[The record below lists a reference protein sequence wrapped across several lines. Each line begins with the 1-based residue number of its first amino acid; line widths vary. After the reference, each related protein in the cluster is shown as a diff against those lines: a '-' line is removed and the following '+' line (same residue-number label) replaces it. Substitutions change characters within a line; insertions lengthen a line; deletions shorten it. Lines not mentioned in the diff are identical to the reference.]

1 MRPKNLRIFFSMALA
16 LGLSAQSYG
25 SETVSEAGAGQYL
38 LYNVGAQ
45 KYLCP
50 GNAWGTHASLGKVGM
65 MVELM
70 PQGDG
75 TYHVSTK
82 PYYNEDK
89 FLSDA
94 AWTDNNAAPYSFE
107 KVEGAEE
114 PTYKLVCKSNTL
126 YWSGKGTDLSF
137 DANGPA
143 AGSEVNGQW
152 RLIKIGTEDATEEKP
167 QDVSYLI
174 TNPDFDIR
182 GNQNGLGALKGWVG
196 EPAPNNSCAERFDM
210 NFDVYQV
217 KTGLPNGKYRVSCQ
231 GFYRAGGHDSGNET
245 QNAFLYANDNETPLL
260 NILAEKDNFST
271 EYVGEKNKS
280 GEPNTMEEAQNY
292 FSAGFYKNN
301 SVEVT
306 VVDGTLRFGIKKSK
320 QIAAD
325 WTIFDTFRLEYLG
338 KVDLNAAA
346 VAEFKVLQNEGNALL
361 QDEAYAIVKDTKE
374 YVALQ
379 SVIAKTATAENLAE
393 LKAEYN
399 SAKNAFVDLK
409 VSYEAWDAAYDAE
422 KKVLGGLGIAEQ
434 FANRPN
440 TAAEAAKGAQTMNV
454 AEYEAVVKDYTTDI
468 KLGDWITSGAAN
480 FNNEHWSGKVVN
492 YLNQD
497 DSNGKGWNANSWSM
511 SASQKITLP
520 AGDYVFKAAGRKSA
534 DATMTLSVKNGETSL
549 GEVVNFPS
557 GNRGRG
563 IATDGTASFEGA
575 SYACKNEGYGW
586 QWRFVPF
593 TLTEKTTI
601 TISIEAGANLIHN
614 WASFGD
620 YSVMAKPNTA
630 ASEVAYNQAIEAA
643 NAALANEANQVVTG
657 EEKTKLE
664 DAIGADKGTTVE
676 SIDAATAALK
686 AATETYVAAVASYQ
700 ALADAK
706 AMKLDFAY
714 ASAEKKTAFAK
725 ALQVEAATSAKDATD
740 KTNAIYTAARAYAE
754 SNGKAEGVEGA
765 EDCTASVVNAN
776 FADKLNGWSSSQ
788 NDGGNLQT
796 LNTESWTTSEG
807 VTGTPY
813 YDYWNGSANNQ
824 HAYQN
829 VSGLKAGKYIVTIK
843 ARALAGFNL
852 YMLIN
857 DEKKVDINEIG
868 NTGGLFGRGWNDYT
882 AEFEVGNDGMVKLE
896 VANMPAQNQAGWFG
910 FGDVRLFKVAD
921 LDAITL
927 NENETCTPEA
937 KVADVTLNRTLTT
950 HWNSIVL
957 PFAVSKKQIAAQFG
971 EGTVVAAYKDATVG
985 ETSTTLNFEV
995 VEEMQANVPYL
1006 IKPAQAGNT
1015 YTFQGVA
1022 IKAADNLEVGEGE
1035 IKFVGNYENGK
1046 QLAEGD
1052 YFIDANRN
1060 LFYSAN
1066 GTETMKA
1073 FRAIFVSTAAAPAK
1087 AMFFSIR
1094 GNSGETTGIE
1104 DVKTLAGKT
1113 FDVYSIDGMLVR
1125 KNATN
1130 LNGLAKGVYV
1140 VNGKKYIAK

>member
-1 MRPKNLRIFFSMALA
+1 MKPKKLRILFSMALA

-50 GNAWGTHASLGKVGM
+50 GNAWGTHASLGEVGM
-65 MVELM
+65 MVELL
-70 PQGDG
+70 PQDDG
-75 TYHVSTK
+75 TYRVSTE
-82 PYYNEDK
+82 PYYKVSNNW
-89 FLSDA
+89 LG
-94 AWTDNNAAPYSFE
+94 DNGYVDNHGNGTYSFQKIE
-107 KVEGAEE
+107 GVEV
-114 PTYKLVCKSNTL
+114 PTYKLVCGSNTL
-126 YWSGKGTDLSF
+126 YWSGTGTDLTL
-137 DANGPA
+137 DANAPA
-143 AGSEVNGQW
+143 EGSEANAQW
-152 RLIKIGTEDATEEKP
+152 RLVKIGTEDASEEKP

-174 TNPDFDIR
+174 TNPDFDITR
-182 GNQNGLGALKGWVG
+182 DGYTGWVNKPG
-196 EPAPNNSCAERFDM
+196 YNNSCAEKYNT
-210 NFDVYQV
+210 NFEVYQE
-217 KTGLPNGKYRVSCQ
+217 KTGLPNGRYRVSCQ

-338 KVDLNAAA
+338 EVDLNAAA
-346 VAEFKVLQNEGNALL
+346 VAEFKVLQDEGNALL
-361 QDEAYAIVKDTKE
+361 QDEAYAIVKGTDE

-379 SVIAKTATAENLAE
+379 NVIAKKATAENLAD
-393 LKAEYN
+393 LKAEYY

-409 VSYEAWDAAYDAE
+409 VSYEAWDAAYAAE
-422 KKVLGGLGIAEQ
+422 KTVLEGLGIADQ
-434 FANRPN
+434 FATRPN

-511 SASQKITLP
+511 SASQEITLP

-534 DATMTLSVKNGETSL
+534 DATMTLSVKNGEVSL

-557 GNRGRG
+557 GNTGSG
-563 IATDGTASFEGA
+563 IATDGTASFEGGN
-575 SYACKNEGYGW
+575 YANSNKGYGW

-593 TLTEKTTI
+593 TLTEETTI

-630 ASEVAYNQAIEAA
+630 ASEVAYNQAVDAA
-643 NAALANEANQVVTG
+643 NAALNNEANQVVTG
-657 EEKTKLE
+657 EEKANLNA
-664 DAIGADKGTTVE
+664 AIAADKGTTVG
-676 SIDAATAALK
+676 SIDAATAAVK
-686 AATETYVAAVASYQ
+686 AATEIYVAAVPSYQ

-706 AMKLDFAY
+706 TMELNFAY
-714 ASAEKKTAFAK
+714 ASAEKKAAFAK

-740 KTNAIYTAARAYAE
+740 KTNVIYTAARAYAE
-754 SNGKAEGVEGA
+754 SNGMAEGVEGA
-765 EDCTASVVNAN
+765 VDCTASVVNAN

-788 NDGGNLQT
+788 NGGNLQT
-796 LNTESWTTSEG
+796 LSGESWTTSEG
-807 VTGTPY
+807 VTETPY

-829 VSGLKAGKYIVTIK
+829 VSGLQAGKYIVTIK

-910 FGDVRLFKVAD
+910 FGDVRLFKVAG
-921 LDAITL
+921 LDAVTL

-985 ETSTTLNFEV
+985 ERSTTLNFEV

-1022 IKAADNLEVGEGE
+1022 IKPADNLEAGEGE
-1035 IKFVGNYENGK
+1035 IMFVGNYENGK
-1046 QLAEGD
+1046 QLTEGN

-1073 FRAIFVSTAAAPAK
+1073 FRAIFVSTAAAAAK
-1087 AMFFSIR
+1087 TMFFSIR

-1125 KNATN
+1125 KNATS
-1130 LNGLAKGVYV
+1130 LSGLAKGVYV

>member
-1 MRPKNLRIFFSMALA
+1 MKPKNLRILFSMALA

-25 SETVSEAGAGQYL
+25 SETVSEAGAGQFL
-38 LYNVGAQ
+38 LYNVGAKQ
-45 KYLCP
+45 YLCP
-50 GNAWGTHASLGKVGM
+50 GNAWGTHASVGNVGM
-65 MVELM
+65 MVELV
-70 PQGDG
+70 PQNDG
-75 TYHVSTK
+75 TYRVSTK
-82 PYYNEDK
+82 PYYN
-89 FLSDA
+89 SDLCLG
-94 AWTDNNAAPYSFE
+94 DNAYVDNKGKGTYSFE
-107 KVEGAEE
+107 KVEGVEE

-143 AGSEVNGQW
+143 AGSEANGQW

-174 TNPDFDIR
+174 TNPDFDIIRDENGNKRHLR
-182 GNQNGLGALKGWVG
+182 GWEG
-196 EPAPNNSCAERFDM
+196 EPTANNSCAERYNM

-217 KTGLPNGKYRVSCQ
+217 KTALPNGKYRVSCQ
-231 GFYRAGGHDSGNET
+231 GFYRAGGGDSKDKDT
-245 QNAFLYANDNETPLL
+245 KNAILYANAEETPLM
-260 NILAEKDNFST
+260 NILEEEGNYSVK
-271 EYVGEKNKS
+271 
-280 GEPNTMEEAQNY
+280 PNNMAQAQES
-292 FSAGFYKNN
+292 FSAGLYKNN

-320 QIAAD
+320 QITAD

-338 KVDLNAAA
+338 EVDLNAAA
-346 VAEFKVLQNEGNALL
+346 VAEFKVLQDEGNALL
-361 QDEAYAIVKDTKE
+361 QDEAYAIVKGTE
-374 YVALQ
+374 VYVALQ
-379 SVIAKTATAENLAE
+379 NVIAKEATAENLAE
-393 LKAEYN
+393 LKAEYY

-409 VSYEAWDAAYDAE
+409 VSYEAWDAAYAAE
-422 KKVLGGLGIAEQ
+422 KTVLEGLGIADQ
-434 FANRPN
+434 FTTRPT

-454 AEYEAVVKDYTTDI
+454 AEYDAVVKDYTTAI

-511 SASQKITLP
+511 SASQEITLP
-520 AGDYVFKAAGRKSA
+520 AGEYVFKAAGRKSA

-549 GEVVNFPS
+549 GKVVNFPS

-593 TLTEKTTI
+593 TLTEETTI

-676 SIDAATAALK
+676 SIDAATAAVK

-706 AMKLDFAY
+706 ALKLDFAY
-714 ASAEKKTAFAK
+714 ASAEKKTAFAE

-765 EDCTASVVNAN
+765 VDCTASVVNAN

-788 NDGGNLQT
+788 NGGNLQT
-796 LNTESWTTSEG
+796 LSGESWTTSEG
-807 VTGTPY
+807 VNNTPY
-813 YDYWNGSANNQ
+813 YDYYNGEANNQ

-829 VSGLKAGKYIVTIK
+829 VSGLQAGKYIVTIK

-852 YMLIN
+852 YMLVN
-857 DEKKVDINEIG
+857 GEKKVDINEIG

-927 NENETCTPEA
+927 NEDETCTPEA

-957 PFAVSKKQIAAQFG
+957 PFAVSKEQIAAQFG
-971 EGTVVAAYKDATVG
+971 EETVVAAYKDATVG

-1006 IKPAQAGNT
+1006 IKPAQAGTT

-1046 QLAEGD
+1046 QLTEGD

>member
-1 MRPKNLRIFFSMALA
+1 MKPKNLRILFSMALA

-25 SETVSEAGAGQYL
+25 SETVSEAGAGQFL
-38 LYNVGAQ
+38 LYNVGAKQ
-45 KYLCP
+45 YLCP
-50 GNAWGTHASLGKVGM
+50 GNAWGTHASVGNVGM
-65 MVELM
+65 MVELV
-70 PQGDG
+70 PQNDG
-75 TYHVSTK
+75 TYRVSTK
-82 PYYNEDK
+82 PYYN
-89 FLSDA
+89 SDLCLGDNA
-94 AWTDNNAAPYSFE
+94 YVDNNGKGTYSFE
-107 KVEGAEE
+107 KVEGVEE

-143 AGSEVNGQW
+143 AGSEANGQW

-174 TNPDFDIR
+174 TNPDFDIIRNENGNKRHLR
-182 GNQNGLGALKGWVG
+182 GWEG
-196 EPAPNNSCAERFDM
+196 EPTANNSCAERYNM

-217 KTGLPNGKYRVSCQ
+217 KTALPNGKYRVSCQ
-231 GFYRAGGHDSGNET
+231 GFYRAGGGDSKDKDT
-245 QNAFLYANDNETPLL
+245 KNAILYANAEETPLM
-260 NILAEKDNFST
+260 NILEEEGNYSVK
-271 EYVGEKNKS
+271 
-280 GEPNTMEEAQNY
+280 PNNMAQAQES
-292 FSAGFYKNN
+292 FSAGLYKNN

-338 KVDLNAAA
+338 EVDLNAAA
-346 VAEFKVLQNEGNALL
+346 VAEFKVLQDEGDALL
-361 QDEAYAIVKDTKE
+361 QENSDMAETEE
-374 YVALQ
+374 YKVLQ
-379 SVIAKTATAENLAE
+379 NVIAKTATAENLAE
-393 LKAEYN
+393 LKAEYY

-409 VSYEAWDAAYDAE
+409 VSYEAWDAAYAAE
-422 KKVLGGLGIAEQ
+422 KTVLEGLGISEQ

-497 DSNGKGWNANSWSM
+497 DSDGKGWNANSWSM
-511 SASQKITLP
+511 SASQEITLP
-520 AGDYVFKAAGRKSA
+520 AGEYVFKAAGRKSA
-534 DATMTLSVKNGETSL
+534 DATMTLSVKNGEVSL

-557 GNRGRG
+557 GNTGSG
-563 IATDGTASFEGA
+563 IATDGTASFEGGN
-575 SYACKNEGYGW
+575 YANSNKGYGW

-593 TLTEKTTI
+593 TLTEETTI

-630 ASEVAYNQAIEAA
+630 ASEVAYNQAVDAA
-643 NAALANEANQVVTG
+643 NAALNNEANQVVTG
-657 EEKTKLE
+657 EEKANLKA
-664 DAIGADKGTTVE
+664 AIAADKGTTVE

-706 AMKLDFAY
+706 TMELDFAY
-714 ASAEKKTAFAK
+714 ASAEKKTAFAE

-754 SNGKAEGVEGA
+754 SNGKAEGVKGA
-765 EDCTASVVNAN
+765 VDCTASVVNAN

-788 NDGGNLQT
+788 NGGNLQT
-796 LNTESWTTSEG
+796 LSGESWTTSEG
-807 VTGTPY
+807 VNNTPY

-927 NENETCTPEA
+927 NENETCNPEA

-957 PFAVSKKQIAAQFG
+957 PFAVSKEQIAAQFG
-971 EGTVVAAYKDATVG
+971 EGTVVAAYKDATID

-1022 IKAADNLEVGEGE
+1022 IKAADNLEAGEGE

-1046 QLAEGD
+1046 QLTEGN
-1052 YFIDANRN
+1052 YFIDANHN

-1125 KNATN
+1125 KNATS

>member
-1 MRPKNLRIFFSMALA
+1 MKPKNLRILFSMALA

-25 SETVSEAGAGQYL
+25 SETVSEAGAGQFL
-38 LYNVGAQ
+38 LYNVGAKQ
-45 KYLCP
+45 YLCP
-50 GNAWGTHASLGKVGM
+50 GNAWGTHASVGNVGM
-65 MVELM
+65 MVELV
-70 PQGDG
+70 PQNDG
-75 TYHVSTK
+75 TYRVSTK
-82 PYYNEDK
+82 PYYN
-89 FLSDA
+89 SDLCLG
-94 AWTDNNAAPYSFE
+94 DNAYVDNTGKGTYSFE
-107 KVEGAEE
+107 KVEGVEE

-143 AGSEVNGQW
+143 AGSEANGQW

-174 TNPDFDIR
+174 TNPDFDIIRDENGNKRHLR
-182 GNQNGLGALKGWVG
+182 GWEG
-196 EPAPNNSCAERFDM
+196 EPTANNSCAEKY
-210 NFDVYQV
+210 NTTFDVYQE

-231 GFYRAGGHDSGNET
+231 GFYRAGGGNSKDKDT
-245 QNAFLYANDNETPLL
+245 KNAVLYANDNQTPLM
-260 NILAEKDNFST
+260 NILEEEGNYSVK
-271 EYVGEKNKS
+271 
-280 GEPNTMEEAQNY
+280 PNNMAQAQES
-292 FSAGFYKNN
+292 FSAGLYKNN

-338 KVDLNAAA
+338 EVDLNAAA
-346 VAEFKVLQNEGNALL
+346 VAEFKVLQEEGTALL
-361 QDEAYAIVKDTKE
+361 QDEAYAIVKGTDE
-374 YVALQ
+374 YVVLQ
-379 SVIAKTATAENLAE
+379 NVIAKEATAENLAE
-393 LKAEYN
+393 LKAEYY

-409 VSYEAWDAAYDAE
+409 VSYEAWDAAYAAE
-422 KKVLGGLGIAEQ
+422 KKVLEGLGIAEQ

-511 SASQKITLP
+511 SASQEITLP

-534 DATMTLSVKNGETSL
+534 DATMTLSVKNGEVSL

-575 SYACKNEGYGW
+575 SYACKDEGYGW

-593 TLTEKTTI
+593 TLTEETTI
-601 TISIEAGANLIHN
+601 TISIEAGANLKHN

-676 SIDAATAALK
+676 SIDAATAAVK

-706 AMKLDFAY
+706 TMELDFTY
-714 ASAEKKTAFAK
+714 ASAEKKAAFAK

-740 KTNAIYTAARAYAE
+740 KTNVIYTAARAYAE

-765 EDCTASVVNAN
+765 VDCTASVVNAN

-788 NDGGNLQT
+788 NGGNLQT
-796 LNTESWTTSEG
+796 LSGESWTTSEG
-807 VTGTPY
+807 VTETPY
-813 YDYWNGSANNQ
+813 YDYYNGSANNQ

-829 VSGLKAGKYIVTIK
+829 VSGLEAGKYIVTIK

-910 FGDVRLFKVAD
+910 FGDVRLFKVAG
-921 LDAITL
+921 LDAVTL

-950 HWNSIVL
+950 YWNSIVL
-957 PFAVSKKQIAAQFG
+957 PFAVNKEQIAAQFG

-1006 IKPAQAGNT
+1006 IKPTQAGNT
-1015 YTFQGVA
+1015 YTFEGVA
-1022 IKAADNLEVGEGE
+1022 IKAADNLEAGEGE

-1046 QLAEGD
+1046 QLTAGN

-1073 FRAIFVSTAAAPAK
+1073 FRAIFVSTAAAAAK
-1087 AMFFSIR
+1087 TMFFSIR

>member
-1 MRPKNLRIFFSMALA
+1 MKPKNLRILFSMALA

-25 SETVSEAGAGQYL
+25 SETVSEAGAGQFL
-38 LYNVGAQ
+38 LYNVGAKQ
-45 KYLCP
+45 YLCP
-50 GNAWGTHASLGKVGM
+50 GNAWGTHASVGNVGM
-65 MVELM
+65 MVELV
-70 PQGDG
+70 PQNDG
-75 TYHVSTK
+75 TYRVSTK
-82 PYYNEDK
+82 PYYN
-89 FLSDA
+89 SDLCLGDNA
-94 AWTDNNAAPYSFE
+94 YVDNNGKGTYSFE
-107 KVEGAEE
+107 KVEGVEE

-143 AGSEVNGQW
+143 AGSEANGQW

-174 TNPDFDIR
+174 TNPDFDIIRDENGNKRHLR
-182 GNQNGLGALKGWVG
+182 GWEG
-196 EPAPNNSCAERFDM
+196 EPTANNSCAEKY
-210 NFDVYQV
+210 NTTFDVYQE

-231 GFYRAGGHDSGNET
+231 GFYRAGGGNSKDKDT
-245 QNAFLYANDNETPLL
+245 KNAVLYANDNQTPLM
-260 NILAEKDNFST
+260 NILEEEGKYS
-271 EYVGEKNKS
+271 VK
-280 GEPNTMEEAQNY
+280 PNNMAQAQES
-292 FSAGFYKNN
+292 FSAGLYKNN

-320 QIAAD
+320 QIADD

-338 KVDLNAAA
+338 EVDLNAAA
-346 VAEFKVLQNEGNALL
+346 VAEFKVLQNEGTALL
-361 QDEAYAIVKDTKE
+361 QDEAYAIVQGTEE
-374 YVALQ
+374 YLALQ
-379 SVIAKTATAENLAE
+379 NVIAKTATAENLTE

-409 VSYEAWDAAYDAE
+409 VSYEAWDAAYAAE
-422 KKVLGGLGIAEQ
+422 KTVLKGLGIADQ
-434 FANRPN
+434 FATRPK

-480 FNNEHWSGKVVN
+480 FNNEHWSGNKVN

-497 DSNGKGWNANSWSM
+497 DSDGKGWNADNWSM
-511 SASQKITLP
+511 SASQEITLP
-520 AGDYVFKAAGRKSA
+520 AGEYVFKAAGRKSA

-593 TLTEKTTI
+593 TLTEETTI

-643 NAALANEANQVVTG
+643 YAALANEANQVVTG
-657 EEKTKLE
+657 KEKTKLVG
-664 DAIGADKGTTVE
+664 AIGTDKGTTVE
-676 SIDAATAALK
+676 SIDAATAAVK
-686 AATETYVAAVASYQ
+686 AATETYVAAVPSYQ

-706 AMKLDFAY
+706 TMELNFVY
-714 ASAEKKTAFAK
+714 ASAEKKDAFDK

-740 KTNAIYTAARAYAE
+740 KTNVIYTAARAYAE

-765 EDCTASVVNAN
+765 VDCTASVVNAN

-788 NDGGNLQT
+788 NGGKLQP
-796 LNTESWTTSEG
+796 LSGESWTTSEG

-829 VSGLKAGKYIVTIK
+829 VSGLQAGKYIVTIK

-910 FGDVRLFKVAD
+910 FGDVRLFKVD
-921 LDAITL
+921 NLDAITL
-927 NENETCTPEA
+927 NENESCNPKA

-957 PFAVSKKQIAAQFG
+957 PFAVSKEQIAAQFG
-971 EGTVVAAYKDATVG
+971 EGTVVAAYKDATID

-1015 YTFQGVA
+1015 YIFQGVA
-1022 IKAADNLEVGEGE
+1022 IKAADNLEAGEGE

-1046 QLAEGD
+1046 QLAEGN

>member
-1 MRPKNLRIFFSMALA
+1 MKPKNLRILFSMALA

-25 SETVSEAGAGQYL
+25 SETVSEAGAGQFL

-50 GNAWGTHASLGKVGM
+50 ANAWGTHASLGEVGM
-65 MVELM
+65 MVELL
-70 PQGDG
+70 PQDDG
-75 TYHVSTK
+75 TYRVSTE
-82 PYYNEDK
+82 PYYKVSNNW
-89 FLSDA
+89 LG
-94 AWTDNNAAPYSFE
+94 DNGYVDNHGNGTYSFQ
-107 KVEGAEE
+107 KVEGAEV
-114 PTYKLVCKSNTL
+114 PTYKLVCGSNTL
-126 YWSGKGTDLSF
+126 YWSGTGTDLTL
-137 DANGPA
+137 DANAPA
-143 AGSEVNGQW
+143 EGSDANAQW
-152 RLIKIGTEDATEEKP
+152 RLVKIGTEDASENNP
-167 QDVSYLI
+167 LDMSYLI
-174 TNPDFDIR
+174 TNPDFDAR
-182 GNQNGLGALKGWVG
+182 GNQNGLGAVKGWNGSPGADSRNYV
-196 EPAPNNSCAERFDM
+196 SCAEKYNTD
-210 NFDVYQV
+210 FDVYQE
-217 KTGLPNGKYRVSCQ
+217 KTGLPNGRYRLSCQ
-231 GFYRAGGHDSGNET
+231 GFYRGNNNPADK
-245 QNAFLYANDNETPLL
+245 NAILYANSEETPLM
-260 NILAEKDNFST
+260 NILEEEGNYAVK
-271 EYVGEKNKS
+271 
-280 GEPNTMEEAQNY
+280 PNSMSQAQDC
-292 FSAGFYKNN
+292 FSAGLYKDN
-301 SVEVT
+301 SLIVT
-306 VVDGTLRFGIKKSK
+306 VVDGTLRFGVKKTAK
-320 QIAAD
+320 VAGD
-325 WTIFDTFRLEYLG
+325 WAIFDTFRLEYLG
-338 KVDLNAAA
+338 EVDLNAAA
-346 VAEFKVLQNEGNALL
+346 VAEFQKMKEEGEALL
-361 QDEAYAIVKDTKE
+361 QENSDMAETEE
-374 YVALQ
+374 YKALQ
-379 SVIAKTATAENLAE
+379 IVIAKDATAENLAE
-393 LKAEYN
+393 LKAEYY

-409 VSYEAWDAAYDAE
+409 VSYEAWDAAYAAE
-422 KKVLGGLGIAEQ
+422 KTVLEGLGIADQ
-434 FANRPN
+434 FATRPN
-440 TAAEAAKGAQTMNV
+440 TAAEAAKGAQAMNV
-454 AEYEAVVKDYTTDI
+454 AEYDAVVKDYTTAI
-468 KLGDWITSGAAN
+468 KLGNWTTSGAAN

-497 DSNGKGWNANSWSM
+497 DSDGKGWNANSWSM
-511 SASQKITLP
+511 SASQEITLP

-534 DATMTLSVKNGETSL
+534 DATMTLSVKNGDTSL

-593 TLTEKTTI
+593 TLTEETTI

-676 SIDAATAALK
+676 SIDAATAAVK
-686 AATETYVAAVASYQ
+686 AATETYVAAVPTYQ

-706 AMKLDFAY
+706 TMKLDFTY
-714 ASAEKKTAFAK
+714 ASAEKKDAFAK
-725 ALQVEAATSAKDATD
+725 ALQVEAATSAKDAID

-765 EDCTASVVNAN
+765 VDCTASVVNAN

-788 NDGGNLQT
+788 NGGNLQT
-796 LNTESWTTSEG
+796 LSGESWTTSEG
-807 VTGTPY
+807 VTETPY

-829 VSGLKAGKYIVTIK
+829 VSGLEAGKYIVTIK

-927 NENETCTPEA
+927 SENENCTPEA
-937 KVADVTLNRTLTT
+937 KVADVTLNRTLTKN
-950 HWNSIVL
+950 WNSIVL
-957 PFAVSKKQIAAQFG
+957 PFAVNKKQIAAQFG
-971 EGTVVAAYKDATVG
+971 EGTVVAAYKDATID

-1006 IKPAQAGNT
+1006 IKPTQAGST
-1015 YTFQGVA
+1015 YTFEGVA
-1022 IKAADNLEVGEGE
+1022 IKPADNLEAGEGE

-1073 FRAIFVSTAAAPAK
+1073 FRAIFVSTAVAPAK

-1094 GNSGETTGIE
+1094 GNGGETTGIE

-1125 KNATN
+1125 KNATS
-1130 LNGLAKGVYV
+1130 LSGLAKGVYV
-1140 VNGKKYIAK
+1140 VNGKK

>member
-1 MRPKNLRIFFSMALA
+1 MKPKNLRILFSMALA

-25 SETVSEAGAGQYL
+25 SETVSEAGAGQFL
-38 LYNVGAQ
+38 LYNVGAKQ
-45 KYLCP
+45 YLCP
-50 GNAWGTHASLGKVGM
+50 GNAWGTHASVGNVGM
-65 MVELM
+65 MVELV
-70 PQGDG
+70 PQNDG
-75 TYHVSTK
+75 TYRVSTK
-82 PYYNEDK
+82 PYYN
-89 FLSDA
+89 SDLCLGDNA
-94 AWTDNNAAPYSFE
+94 YVDNNGKGTYSFE
-107 KVEGAEE
+107 KVEGVEE

-143 AGSEVNGQW
+143 AGSEANGQW

-174 TNPDFDIR
+174 TNPDFDIIRNENGNKRHLR
-182 GNQNGLGALKGWVG
+182 GWEG
-196 EPAPNNSCAERFDM
+196 EPTANNSCAERYNM

-217 KTGLPNGKYRVSCQ
+217 KTALPNGKYRVSCQ
-231 GFYRAGGHDSGNET
+231 GFYRAGGGDSKDKDT
-245 QNAFLYANDNETPLL
+245 KNAVLYANDNETPLM
-260 NILAEKDNFST
+260 NILEEEGNYSVK
-271 EYVGEKNKS
+271 
-280 GEPNTMEEAQNY
+280 PNNMAQAQES
-292 FSAGFYKNN
+292 FSAGLYKNN

-306 VVDGTLRFGIKKSK
+306 VVNGTLRFGIKKSK

-338 KVDLNAAA
+338 EVDLNAAA
-346 VAEFKVLQNEGNALL
+346 VAEFKVLQDEGDALL
-361 QDEAYAIVKDTKE
+361 QENSDMAETEE
-374 YVALQ
+374 YKVLQ
-379 SVIAKTATAENLAE
+379 NVIAKTATAENLAE
-393 LKAEYN
+393 LKAEYY

-409 VSYEAWDAAYDAE
+409 VSYEAWDAAYAAE
-422 KKVLGGLGIAEQ
+422 KTVLEGLGISEQ

-497 DSNGKGWNANSWSM
+497 DSDGKGWNANSWSM
-511 SASQKITLP
+511 SASQEITLP
-520 AGDYVFKAAGRKSA
+520 AGEYVFKAAGRKSA
-534 DATMTLSVKNGETSL
+534 DATMTLSVKNGEVSL

-557 GNRGRG
+557 GNTGSG
-563 IATDGTASFEGA
+563 IATDGTASFEGGN
-575 SYACKNEGYGW
+575 YANSNKGYGW

-593 TLTEKTTI
+593 TLTEETTI

-630 ASEVAYNQAIEAA
+630 ASEVAYNQAVDAA
-643 NAALANEANQVVTG
+643 NAALNNEANQVVTG
-657 EEKTKLE
+657 EEKANLKA
-664 DAIGADKGTTVE
+664 AIAADKGTTVE

-706 AMKLDFAY
+706 TMELDFAY
-714 ASAEKKTAFAK
+714 ASAEKKTAFAE

-754 SNGKAEGVEGA
+754 SNGKAEGVKGA
-765 EDCTASVVNAN
+765 VDCTASVVNAN

-788 NDGGNLQT
+788 NGGNLQT
-796 LNTESWTTSEG
+796 LSGESWTTSEG
-807 VTGTPY
+807 VNNTPY

-957 PFAVSKKQIAAQFG
+957 PFAVSKEQIAAQFG
-971 EGTVVAAYKDATVG
+971 EGTVVAAYKDATID

-1022 IKAADNLEVGEGE
+1022 IKPADNLEAGEGE

-1046 QLAEGD
+1046 QLTEGN

>member
-1 MRPKNLRIFFSMALA
+1 MKPKNLRILFSMALA

-25 SETVSEAGAGQYL
+25 SETVSEAGAGQFL
-38 LYNVGAQ
+38 LYNVGAKQ
-45 KYLCP
+45 YLCP
-50 GNAWGTHASLGKVGM
+50 GNAWGTHASVGNVGM
-65 MVELM
+65 MVELV
-70 PQGDG
+70 PQNDG
-75 TYHVSTK
+75 TYRVSTK
-82 PYYNEDK
+82 PYYN
-89 FLSDA
+89 SDLCLGDNA
-94 AWTDNNAAPYSFE
+94 YVDNNGKGTYSFE
-107 KVEGAEE
+107 KVEGVEE

-143 AGSEVNGQW
+143 AGSEANGQW

-174 TNPDFDIR
+174 TNPDFDIIRNENGNKRHLR
-182 GNQNGLGALKGWVG
+182 GWEG
-196 EPAPNNSCAERFDM
+196 EPTANNSCAERYNM

-217 KTGLPNGKYRVSCQ
+217 KTALPNGKYRVSCQ
-231 GFYRAGGHDSGNET
+231 GFYRAGGGDSKDKDT
-245 QNAFLYANDNETPLL
+245 KNAILYANAEETPLM
-260 NILAEKDNFST
+260 NILEEEGNYSVK
-271 EYVGEKNKS
+271 
-280 GEPNTMEEAQNY
+280 PNNMAQAQES
-292 FSAGFYKNN
+292 FSAGLYKNN

-320 QIAAD
+320 QITAD

-338 KVDLNAAA
+338 EVDLNAAA
-346 VAEFKVLQNEGNALL
+346 VAEFKVLQDEGNALL
-361 QDEAYAIVKDTKE
+361 QDEAYAIVKGTE
-374 YVALQ
+374 VYVALQ
-379 SVIAKTATAENLAE
+379 NVIAKEATAENLAE
-393 LKAEYN
+393 LKAEYY

-409 VSYEAWDAAYDAE
+409 VSYEAWDAAYAAE
-422 KKVLGGLGIAEQ
+422 KTVLEGLGISEQ

-454 AEYEAVVKDYTTDI
+454 AEYDAVVKDYTTDI

-497 DSNGKGWNANSWSM
+497 DSDGKGWNADNWSM
-511 SASQKITLP
+511 SASQEITLP
-520 AGDYVFKAAGRKSA
+520 AGEYVFKAAGRKSA

-549 GEVVNFPS
+549 GKVVNFPS

-593 TLTEKTTI
+593 TLTEETTI
-601 TISIEAGANLIHN
+601 TISIEAGANLKHN

-630 ASEVAYNQAIEAA
+630 ASEVAYKQAVDAA
-643 NAALANEANQVVTG
+643 NAALNNKANQVVTG
-657 EEKTKLE
+657 EELANLNA
-664 DAIGADKGTTVE
+664 AIDADKGTTVG
-676 SIDAATAALK
+676 SIDAATAAVK
-686 AATETYVAAVASYQ
+686 AATETYVAAVPSYQ

-706 AMKLDFAY
+706 TMKLDFAY
-714 ASAEKKTAFAK
+714 ASAEKKAAFAE
-725 ALQVEAATSAKDATD
+725 ALHVEAATSAKDATD

-765 EDCTASVVNAN
+765 VDCTASVVNAN

-788 NDGGNLQT
+788 NGGNLQT
-796 LNTESWTTSEG
+796 LSGESWTTSEG
-807 VTGTPY
+807 VTETPY

-921 LDAITL
+921 LDAVTL

-971 EGTVVAAYKDATVG
+971 EGTVVAAYKDATID

-1006 IKPAQAGNT
+1006 IKPTLAGST
-1015 YTFQGVA
+1015 YTFEGVA
-1022 IKAADNLEVGEGE
+1022 IKAADNLEAGEGE

-1094 GNSGETTGIE
+1094 GNGGETTGIE

-1125 KNATN
+1125 KNATS
-1130 LNGLAKGVYV
+1130 LSGLAKGVYV

>member
-1 MRPKNLRIFFSMALA
+1 MKPKNLRILFSMALA

-25 SETVSEAGAGQYL
+25 SETVSEAGAGQFL
-38 LYNVGAQ
+38 LYNVGAKQ
-45 KYLCP
+45 YLCP
-50 GNAWGTHASLGKVGM
+50 GNAWGTHASVGNVGM
-65 MVELM
+65 MVELV
-70 PQGDG
+70 PQNDG
-75 TYHVSTK
+75 TYRVSTK
-82 PYYNEDK
+82 PYYN
-89 FLSDA
+89 SDLCLGDNA
-94 AWTDNNAAPYSFE
+94 YVDNNGKGTYSFE
-107 KVEGAEE
+107 KVEGVEE

-143 AGSEVNGQW
+143 AGSEANGQW
-152 RLIKIGTEDATEEKP
+152 RLIKISTEDATEEKP

-174 TNPDFDIR
+174 TNPDFDIIRDENGNKRHLR
-182 GNQNGLGALKGWVG
+182 GWEG
-196 EPAPNNSCAERFDM
+196 EPTANNSCAEKY
-210 NFDVYQV
+210 NTTFDVYQE

-231 GFYRAGGHDSGNET
+231 GFYRAGGGNSKDKDT
-245 QNAFLYANDNETPLL
+245 KNAVLYANDNQTPLM
-260 NILAEKDNFST
+260 NILEEEGNYSVK
-271 EYVGEKNKS
+271 
-280 GEPNTMEEAQNY
+280 PNNMAQAQES
-292 FSAGFYKNN
+292 FSAGLYKNN

-338 KVDLNAAA
+338 EVDLNAAA
-346 VAEFKVLQNEGNALL
+346 VAEFKVLQDEGTALL
-361 QDEAYAIVKDTKE
+361 QDEAYAIVKGTDE

-379 SVIAKTATAENLAE
+379 NVIAKKATAENLAE
-393 LKAEYN
+393 LKAEYY

-409 VSYEAWDAAYDAE
+409 VSYEAWDAAYAAE
-422 KKVLGGLGIAEQ
+422 KTVLKGLGIADQ
-434 FANRPN
+434 FATRPN

-511 SASQKITLP
+511 SASQEITLP

-534 DATMTLSVKNGETSL
+534 DATMTLSVKNGEVSL

-557 GNRGRG
+557 GNTGSG
-563 IATDGTASFEGA
+563 IATDGTASFEGGN
-575 SYACKNEGYGW
+575 YANSNKGYGW

-593 TLTEKTTI
+593 TLTEETTI

-630 ASEVAYNQAIEAA
+630 ASEVAYNQAVDAA
-643 NAALANEANQVVTG
+643 NAALNNEANQVVTG
-657 EEKTKLE
+657 EEKANLKA
-664 DAIGADKGTTVE
+664 AIAADKGTTVG
-676 SIDAATAALK
+676 SIDAATAAVK
-686 AATETYVAAVASYQ
+686 AATETYVAAVPSYQ

-706 AMKLDFAY
+706 TMKLDFAY
-714 ASAEKKTAFAK
+714 ASVEKKAAFAE

-740 KTNAIYTAARAYAE
+740 KTNVIYTAARAYAE

-788 NDGGNLQT
+788 NGGNLQT
-796 LNTESWTTSEG
+796 LSGESWTTSEG
-807 VTGTPY
+807 VTETPY

-829 VSGLKAGKYIVTIK
+829 VSGLQAGKYIVTIK
-843 ARALAGFNL
+843 ARALAVFNL

-896 VANMPAQNQAGWFG
+896 VANMPAQNQVGWFG

-957 PFAVSKKQIAAQFG
+957 PFAVSKEQIAAQFG
-971 EGTVVAAYKDATVG
+971 EETVVAAYKDATID

-1022 IKAADNLEVGEGE
+1022 IKAADNLEAGEGE
-1035 IKFVGNYENGK
+1035 IMFVGNYENGK

-1104 DVKTLAGKT
+1104 DVKTLAGKI

>member
-1 MRPKNLRIFFSMALA
+1 MKPKNLRILFSMALA

-25 SETVSEAGAGQYL
+25 SETVSEAGAGQFL
-38 LYNVGAQ
+38 LYNVGAKQ
-45 KYLCP
+45 YLCP
-50 GNAWGTHASLGKVGM
+50 GNAWGTHASVGNVGM
-65 MVELM
+65 MVELV
-70 PQGDG
+70 PQNDG
-75 TYHVSTK
+75 TYRVSTE
-82 PYYNEDK
+82 PYYKESNNC
-89 FLSDA
+89 LG
-94 AWTDNNAAPYSFE
+94 DNGFVDNHGNGTYIFQ

-114 PTYKLVCKSNTL
+114 PTYKLVCGSNTL
-126 YWSGKGTDLSF
+126 YWSGAGTDLSF

-143 AGSEVNGQW
+143 EGSEANAQW
-152 RLIKIGTEDATEEKP
+152 RLVKIGTEDASENNP
-167 QDVSYLI
+167 LDMSYLI
-174 TNPDFDIR
+174 TNPDFDAR
-182 GNQNGLGALKGWVG
+182 GNQNGLGVVKGWNGSPGADGKHYV
-196 EPAPNNSCAERFDM
+196 SCAEKYNTD
-210 NFDVYQV
+210 FDVYQE
-217 KTGLPNGKYRVSCQ
+217 KTGLPNGKYRLSCQ
-231 GFYRAGGHDSGNET
+231 GFYRGKNNPADK
-245 QNAFLYANDNETPLL
+245 NAILYANGEETPLM
-260 NILAEKDNFST
+260 NILEEEGNYAVK
-271 EYVGEKNKS
+271 
-280 GEPNTMEEAQNY
+280 PNNMSQAHDC
-292 FSAGFYKNN
+292 FSAGLYKDN
-301 SVEVT
+301 SLIVT
-306 VVDGTLRFGIKKSK
+306 VVDGTLRFGVKKTAK
-320 QIAAD
+320 VTGD
-325 WTIFDTFRLEYLG
+325 WAIFDTFRLEYLG

-346 VAEFKVLQNEGNALL
+346 VAEFQKLKEEGETLLQENSDMAETEEYKALQN
-361 QDEAYAIVKDTKE
+361 
-374 YVALQ
+374 
-379 SVIAKTATAENLAE
+379 VIAKDATAENLAE
-393 LKAEYN
+393 LKAEYYN
-399 SAKNAFVDLK
+399 AKNAFVDLK

-422 KKVLGGLGIAEQ
+422 KTVLEGLGIADQ
-434 FANRPN
+434 FATRPN
-440 TAAEAAKGAQTMNV
+440 TAAEAAKGAQAMNV
-454 AEYEAVVKDYTTDI
+454 AEYNAVVKDYTTDI
-468 KLGDWITSGAAN
+468 KLGNWITSGAAN

-511 SASQKITLP
+511 SASQEITLP

-557 GNRGRG
+557 GNTGAG
-563 IATDGTASFEGA
+563 IATDGTASFEGGN
-575 SYACKNEGYGW
+575 YANSNKGYGW

-593 TLTEKTTI
+593 TLTEETTI

-630 ASEVAYNQAIEAA
+630 ASEVAYKQAVDAA
-643 NAALANEANQVVTG
+643 NAALNNKANQVVTG
-657 EEKTKLE
+657 EELANLNA
-664 DAIGADKGTTVE
+664 AIDADKGTTVG
-676 SIDAATAALK
+676 SIDAATAAVK

-714 ASAEKKTAFAK
+714 ASAEKKAAFAE

-754 SNGKAEGVEGA
+754 SNGKAEGVKGA
-765 EDCTASVVNAN
+765 VDCTASVVNAN
-776 FADKLNGWSSSQ
+776 FADQLNGWSSSQ
-788 NDGGNLQT
+788 NGGNLQT
-796 LNTESWTTSEG
+796 LKGESWTTSEG
-807 VTGTPY
+807 VTETPY
-813 YDYWNGSANNQ
+813 YDYYNGSANNQ

-829 VSGLKAGKYIVTIK
+829 VSGLQAGKYIVTIK

-957 PFAVSKKQIAAQFG
+957 PFAVSKEQIAAQFG
-971 EGTVVAAYKDATVG
+971 EGTVVAAYKDATID

-1006 IKPAQAGNT
+1006 IKPTLAGST
-1015 YTFQGVA
+1015 YTFEGVA
-1022 IKAADNLEVGEGE
+1022 IKAADNLEAGEGE

-1094 GNSGETTGIE
+1094 GNGGETTGIE

-1125 KNATN
+1125 KNATS
-1130 LNGLAKGVYV
+1130 LSGLAKGVYV

>member
-1 MRPKNLRIFFSMALA
+1 MKPKNLRILFSMALA

-25 SETVSEAGAGQYL
+25 SETVSEAGAGQFL
-38 LYNVGAQ
+38 LYNVGAKQ
-45 KYLCP
+45 YLCP
-50 GNAWGTHASLGKVGM
+50 GNAWGTHASVGNVGM
-65 MVELM
+65 MVELV
-70 PQGDG
+70 PQNDG
-75 TYHVSTK
+75 TYRVSTK
-82 PYYNEDK
+82 PYYN
-89 FLSDA
+89 SDLCLG
-94 AWTDNNAAPYSFE
+94 DNAYVDNTGKGTYSFE
-107 KVEGAEE
+107 KVEGVEE

-143 AGSEVNGQW
+143 AGSEANGQW

-174 TNPDFDIR
+174 TNPDFDIIRDENGNKRHLR
-182 GNQNGLGALKGWVG
+182 GWEG
-196 EPAPNNSCAERFDM
+196 EPTANNSCAEKY
-210 NFDVYQV
+210 NTTFDVYQE

-231 GFYRAGGHDSGNET
+231 GFYRAGGGNSKDKDT
-245 QNAFLYANDNETPLL
+245 KNAVLYANDNQTPLM
-260 NILAEKDNFST
+260 NILEEEGNYSVKPDN
-271 EYVGEKNKS
+271 
-280 GEPNTMEEAQNY
+280 MAQAQES
-292 FSAGFYKNN
+292 FSAGLYKNN

-338 KVDLNAAA
+338 EVDLNAAA
-346 VAEFKVLQNEGNALL
+346 VAEFKVLQDEGTALL
-361 QDEAYAIVKDTKE
+361 QDEAYAIVKGTDE

-379 SVIAKTATAENLAE
+379 NVIAKTATAENLTE
-393 LKAEYN
+393 LKAEYY
-399 SAKNAFVDLK
+399 SAKNAFVELK
-409 VSYEAWDAAYDAE
+409 VSYEAWDAAYAAE
-422 KKVLGGLGIAEQ
+422 KTVLEGLGIADQ
-434 FANRPN
+434 FATRPS

-454 AEYEAVVKDYTTDI
+454 AEYGAVVKDYTTAI

-511 SASQKITLP
+511 SASQEITLP

-593 TLTEKTTI
+593 TLTEETTI

-630 ASEVAYNQAIEAA
+630 ASEVAYNQAFEAA
-643 NAALANEANQVVTG
+643 KAALANEANQVVTG

-676 SIDAATAALK
+676 SIDAATAAVK

-706 AMKLDFAY
+706 TMELDFSY
-714 ASAEKKTAFAK
+714 ASAEKKAAFAK

-765 EDCTASVVNAN
+765 VDCTASVVNAN
-776 FADKLNGWSSSQ
+776 FADQLNGWSSSQ
-788 NDGGNLQT
+788 NGGNL
-796 LNTESWTTSEG
+796 NAYNWESWTSSQGSNTEF
-807 VTGTPY
+807 Y
-813 YDYWNGSANNQ
+813 YDYYNGDANNQ

-829 VSGLKAGKYIVTIK
+829 VSGLQAGKYIVTIK
-843 ARALAGFNL
+843 ARAQAGFNL
-852 YMLIN
+852 YMLVN
-857 DEKKVDINEIG
+857 GEKKVDINEIG

-882 AEFEVGNDGMVKLE
+882 TEFEVGNDGMVKLE

-927 NENETCTPEA
+927 NENETCNPEA

-1022 IKAADNLEVGEGE
+1022 IKPADNLEAGEGE

-1073 FRAIFVSTAAAPAK
+1073 FRAIFVSTAAASAK
-1087 AMFFSIR
+1087 TMFFSIR

-1125 KNATN
+1125 KNATS
-1130 LNGLAKGVYV
+1130 LSGLAKGVYV

>member
-1 MRPKNLRIFFSMALA
+1 MKPKNLRILFSMALA

-25 SETVSEAGAGQYL
+25 SETVSEAGAGQFL
-38 LYNVGAQ
+38 LYNVGAKQ
-45 KYLCP
+45 YLCP
-50 GNAWGTHASLGKVGM
+50 GNAWGTHASVGNVGM
-65 MVELM
+65 MVELV
-70 PQGDG
+70 PQNDG
-75 TYHVSTK
+75 TYRVSTK
-82 PYYNEDK
+82 PYYN
-89 FLSDA
+89 SDLCLG
-94 AWTDNNAAPYSFE
+94 DNAYVDNTGKGTYSFE
-107 KVEGAEE
+107 KVEGVEE

-143 AGSEVNGQW
+143 AGSEANGQW
-152 RLIKIGTEDATEEKP
+152 RLIKIGTEDATLEKP

-174 TNPDFDIR
+174 TNPDFDITR
-182 GNQNGLGALKGWVG
+182 DGYTGWVNKPG
-196 EPAPNNSCAERFDM
+196 YNNSCAEKYNT
-210 NFDVYQV
+210 NFEVYQE
-217 KTGLPNGKYRVSCQ
+217 KTGLPNGRYRVSCQ

-338 KVDLNAAA
+338 KGDLNAAA
-346 VAEFKVLQNEGNALL
+346 AAEFKVLQEEGTALL
-361 QDEAYAIVKDTKE
+361 QDEAYAIVKGTEE

-379 SVIAKTATAENLAE
+379 NVIAKEATVENLAD
-393 LKAEYN
+393 LKAEYY

-409 VSYEAWDAAYDAE
+409 VSYEAWDAAYAAE
-422 KKVLGGLGIAEQ
+422 KTVLEGLGIAEQ

-511 SASQKITLP
+511 SASQEITLP

-534 DATMTLSVKNGETSL
+534 DATMTLSVKNGEVSL

-575 SYACKNEGYGW
+575 SYACKDEGYGW

-593 TLTEKTTI
+593 TLTEETTI
-601 TISIEAGANLIHN
+601 TISIEAGANLKHN

-630 ASEVAYNQAIEAA
+630 ASEVAYNQAFEAA
-643 NAALANEANQVVTG
+643 KAALANEANQVVTG

-686 AATETYVAAVASYQ
+686 TATETYVAAVASYQ

-706 AMKLDFAY
+706 ALNLDFAY
-714 ASAEKKTAFAK
+714 ASEEKKAAFAE

-740 KTNAIYTAARAYAE
+740 KTNVIYTAARAYAE
-754 SNGKAEGVEGA
+754 SNGMAEGVEGA
-765 EDCTASVVNAN
+765 VDCTASVVNAN

-788 NDGGNLQT
+788 NGGNLQT
-796 LNTESWTTSEG
+796 LSGESWTTSEG
-807 VTGTPY
+807 VTETPY

-829 VSGLKAGKYIVTIK
+829 VSGLQAGKYIVTIK
-843 ARALAGFNL
+843 ARAQAGFNL
-852 YMLIN
+852 YMLVN
-857 DEKKVDINEIG
+857 GEKKVDINEIG

-921 LDAITL
+921 LDAVTL
-927 NENETCTPEA
+927 NENETCNPEA

-985 ETSTTLNFEV
+985 ERSTTLNFEV

-1022 IKAADNLEVGEGE
+1022 IKVADNLEAGEGE

-1046 QLAEGD
+1046 QLTEGN

-1073 FRAIFVSTAAAPAK
+1073 FRAIFVSTAAAAAK
-1087 AMFFSIR
+1087 TMFFSIR

-1125 KNATN
+1125 KNATS
-1130 LNGLAKGVYV
+1130 LSGLAKGVYV

>member
-1 MRPKNLRIFFSMALA
+1 MKPKNLRILFSMALA

-25 SETVSEAGAGQYL
+25 SETVSEAGAGQFL

-50 GNAWGTHASLGKVGM
+50 ANAWGTHASLGEVGM
-65 MVELM
+65 MVELL
-70 PQGDG
+70 PQDDG
-75 TYHVSTK
+75 TYRVSTE
-82 PYYNEDK
+82 PYYKVSNNW
-89 FLSDA
+89 LG
-94 AWTDNNAAPYSFE
+94 DNGYVDNHGNGTYSFQ
-107 KVEGAEE
+107 KVEGAEV
-114 PTYKLVCKSNTL
+114 PTYKLVCGSNTL
-126 YWSGKGTDLSF
+126 YWSGTGTDLTL
-137 DANGPA
+137 DANAPA
-143 AGSEVNGQW
+143 EGSDANAQW
-152 RLIKIGTEDATEEKP
+152 RLVKIGTEDASENNP
-167 QDVSYLI
+167 LDMSYLI
-174 TNPDFDIR
+174 TNPDFDAR
-182 GNQNGLGALKGWVG
+182 GNQNGLGAVKGWNGSPGADSRNYV
-196 EPAPNNSCAERFDM
+196 SCAEKYNTD
-210 NFDVYQV
+210 FDVYQE
-217 KTGLPNGKYRVSCQ
+217 KTGLPNGRYRLSCQ
-231 GFYRAGGHDSGNET
+231 GFYRGNNNPADK
-245 QNAFLYANDNETPLL
+245 NAILYANSEETPLM
-260 NILAEKDNFST
+260 NILEEEGNYAVK
-271 EYVGEKNKS
+271 
-280 GEPNTMEEAQNY
+280 PNSMSQAQDC
-292 FSAGFYKNN
+292 FSAGLYKDN
-301 SVEVT
+301 SLSVT
-306 VVDGTLRFGIKKSK
+306 VVDGTLRFGVKKTAK
-320 QIAAD
+320 VAGD
-325 WTIFDTFRLEYLG
+325 WAIFDTFRLEYLG
-338 KVDLNAAA
+338 EVDLNAAA
-346 VAEFKVLQNEGNALL
+346 VAEFQKMKEEGEALL
-361 QDEAYAIVKDTKE
+361 QENSDMAETEE
-374 YVALQ
+374 YKALQ
-379 SVIAKTATAENLAE
+379 IVIAKDATAENLAE
-393 LKAEYN
+393 LKAEYY

-409 VSYEAWDAAYDAE
+409 VSYEAWDAAYAAE
-422 KKVLGGLGIAEQ
+422 KTVLEGLGIADQ
-434 FANRPN
+434 FATRPN

-454 AEYEAVVKDYTTDI
+454 AEYEAVVKDYTTAI
-468 KLGDWITSGAAN
+468 KLGNWTTSGAAN

-497 DSNGKGWNANSWSM
+497 DSDGKGWNADNWSM
-511 SASQKITLP
+511 SASQEITLP

-534 DATMTLSVKNGETSL
+534 DATMTLSVKNGDTSL

-593 TLTEKTTI
+593 TLTEETTI

-630 ASEVAYNQAIEAA
+630 ASEVAYNQAVEAA
-643 NAALANEANQVVTG
+643 NAALTNEANQVVTG
-657 EEKTKLE
+657 EERTKLNE
-664 DAIGADKGTTVE
+664 AIAADKGTTVE
-676 SIDAATAALK
+676 SIDAATAAVK

-714 ASAEKKTAFAK
+714 ASAEKKAAFAE

-754 SNGKAEGVEGA
+754 SNGKAEGVKGA
-765 EDCTASVVNAN
+765 VDCTASVVNAN
-776 FADKLNGWSSSQ
+776 FADQLNGWSSSQ
-788 NDGGNLQT
+788 NGGNLQT
-796 LNTESWTTSEG
+796 LSGESWTTSDG
-807 VTGTPY
+807 ADKTPY
-813 YDYWNGSANNQ
+813 YDYYNGSANNQ
-824 HAYQN
+824 HAYQQI
-829 VSGLKAGKYIVTIK
+829 SGLQAGKYIVTIK
-843 ARALAGFNL
+843 ARAQAGFNL
-852 YMLIN
+852 FMLIN
-857 DEKKVDINEIG
+857 GEKKVDINEIG

-950 HWNSIVL
+950 RWNSIVL
-957 PFAVSKKQIAAQFG
+957 PFAVNKEQIAAQFG
-971 EGTVVAAYKDATVG
+971 EGTVVAAYKDATID

-1006 IKPAQAGNT
+1006 IKPTQAGST
-1015 YTFQGVA
+1015 YTFEGVA
-1022 IKAADNLEVGEGE
+1022 IKPADNLEAGEGE

-1125 KNATN
+1125 KNATS
-1130 LNGLAKGVYV
+1130 LSGLAKGVYV

>member
-1 MRPKNLRIFFSMALA
+1 MKPKNLRILFSMALA

-38 LYNVGAQ
+38 LYNVGAKQ
-45 KYLCP
+45 YLCP
-50 GNAWGTHASLGKVGM
+50 GNAWGTHASVGNVGM
-65 MVELM
+65 MVELV
-70 PQGDG
+70 PQNDG
-75 TYHVSTK
+75 TYRVSTK
-82 PYYNEDK
+82 PYYN
-89 FLSDA
+89 SDLCLGDNA
-94 AWTDNNAAPYSFE
+94 YVDNNGKGTYSFE
-107 KVEGAEE
+107 KVEGVEE

-143 AGSEVNGQW
+143 AGSEANGQW

-174 TNPDFDIR
+174 TNPDFDIIRNENGNKRHLR
-182 GNQNGLGALKGWVG
+182 GWEG
-196 EPAPNNSCAERFDM
+196 EPTANNSCAERYNM

-217 KTGLPNGKYRVSCQ
+217 KTALPNGKYRVSCQ
-231 GFYRAGGHDSGNET
+231 GFYRAGGGDSKDKDT
-245 QNAFLYANDNETPLL
+245 KNAILYANAEETPLM
-260 NILAEKDNFST
+260 NILEEEGNYSVK
-271 EYVGEKNKS
+271 
-280 GEPNTMEEAQNY
+280 PNNMAQAQES
-292 FSAGFYKNN
+292 FSAGLYKNN

-320 QIAAD
+320 QITAD

-338 KVDLNAAA
+338 EVDLNAAA
-346 VAEFKVLQNEGNALL
+346 VAEFKVLQDEGNALL
-361 QDEAYAIVKDTKE
+361 QDEAYAIVKGTE
-374 YVALQ
+374 VYVALQ
-379 SVIAKTATAENLAE
+379 NVIAKEATAENLAE
-393 LKAEYN
+393 LKAEYY

-409 VSYEAWDAAYDAE
+409 VSYEAWDAAYAAE
-422 KKVLGGLGIAEQ
+422 KTVLEGLGISEQ

-454 AEYEAVVKDYTTDI
+454 AEYDAVVKDYTTDI

-497 DSNGKGWNANSWSM
+497 DSDGKGWNADNWSM
-511 SASQKITLP
+511 SASQEITLP
-520 AGDYVFKAAGRKSA
+520 AGEYVFKAAGRKSA

-549 GEVVNFPS
+549 GKVVNFPS

-593 TLTEKTTI
+593 TLTEETTI
-601 TISIEAGANLIHN
+601 TISIEAGANLKHN

-630 ASEVAYNQAIEAA
+630 ASEVAYNQAVDAA
-643 NAALANEANQVVTG
+643 NAALNNEANQVVTG
-657 EEKTKLE
+657 EEKANLKA
-664 DAIGADKGTTVE
+664 AIAADKGTTVG
-676 SIDAATAALK
+676 SIDAATAAVK
-686 AATETYVAAVASYQ
+686 AATETYVAAVPSYQ

-706 AMKLDFAY
+706 TMELDFAY
-714 ASAEKKTAFAK
+714 ASAEKKTAFAE

-765 EDCTASVVNAN
+765 VDCTASVVNAN
-776 FADKLNGWSSSQ
+776 FTDKLNGWSSSQ
-788 NDGGNLQT
+788 NGGNLQT
-796 LNTESWTTSEG
+796 LSGESWTTSEG
-807 VTGTPY
+807 VTETPY

-829 VSGLKAGKYIVTIK
+829 VSGLQAGKYIVTIK

-957 PFAVSKKQIAAQFG
+957 PFAVNKEQIAAQFG
-971 EGTVVAAYKDATVG
+971 EGTVVAAYKDATID

-1015 YTFQGVA
+1015 YTFKGVA
-1022 IKAADNLEVGEGE
+1022 IKAADNLEAGEGE

-1073 FRAIFVSTAAAPAK
+1073 FRAIFVSTVAAPAK

-1125 KNATN
+1125 KNATS
-1130 LNGLAKGVYV
+1130 LSGLAKGVYV

>member
-1 MRPKNLRIFFSMALA
+1 MKPKNLRILFSMALA

-25 SETVSEAGAGQYL
+25 SETVSEAGAGQFL
-38 LYNVGAQ
+38 LYNVGAKQ
-45 KYLCP
+45 YLCP
-50 GNAWGTHASLGKVGM
+50 GNAWGTHASVGNVGM
-65 MVELM
+65 MVELV
-70 PQGDG
+70 PQNDG
-75 TYHVSTK
+75 TYRVSTK
-82 PYYNEDK
+82 PYYN
-89 FLSDA
+89 SDLCLGDNA
-94 AWTDNNAAPYSFE
+94 YVDNNGKGTYSFE
-107 KVEGAEE
+107 KVEGVEE

-143 AGSEVNGQW
+143 AGSEANGQW

-174 TNPDFDIR
+174 TNPDFDIIRNENGNKRHLR
-182 GNQNGLGALKGWVG
+182 GWEG
-196 EPAPNNSCAERFDM
+196 EPTANNSCAERYNM
-210 NFDVYQV
+210 NFDVYQE
-217 KTGLPNGKYRVSCQ
+217 KTGLPNGRYRLSCQ
-231 GFYRAGGHDSGNET
+231 GFYRAGGGDSKDKDT
-245 QNAFLYANDNETPLL
+245 KNAILYANAEETPLM
-260 NILAEKDNFST
+260 NILEEEGNYSVK
-271 EYVGEKNKS
+271 
-280 GEPNTMEEAQNY
+280 PNNMAQAQES
-292 FSAGFYKNN
+292 FSAGLYKNN

-320 QIAAD
+320 QITAD

-338 KVDLNAAA
+338 EVDLNAAA
-346 VAEFKVLQNEGNALL
+346 VAEFKVLQDEGTALL
-361 QDEAYAIVKDTKE
+361 QENSDMAETEE
-374 YVALQ
+374 YKVLQ
-379 SVIAKTATAENLAE
+379 NVIAKEATAENLAE
-393 LKAEYN
+393 LKAEYY

-409 VSYEAWDAAYDAE
+409 VSYEAWDAAYAAE
-422 KKVLGGLGIAEQ
+422 KTVLEGLGIADQ
-434 FANRPN
+434 FATRPN

-511 SASQKITLP
+511 SASQEITLP

-630 ASEVAYNQAIEAA
+630 ASEVAYNQAVDAA
-643 NAALANEANQVVTG
+643 NAALNNEANQVVTG
-657 EEKTKLE
+657 EEKANLKA
-664 DAIGADKGTTVE
+664 AIAADKGTTVG
-676 SIDAATAALK
+676 SIDAATAAVK
-686 AATETYVAAVASYQ
+686 AATETYVAAVPSYQ

-706 AMKLDFAY
+706 TMELDFAY
-714 ASAEKKTAFAK
+714 ASAEKKTAFAE

-765 EDCTASVVNAN
+765 VDCTASVVNAN
-776 FADKLNGWSSSQ
+776 FTDKLNGWSSSQ
-788 NDGGNLQT
+788 NGGNLQT
-796 LNTESWTTSEG
+796 LSGESWTTSEG
-807 VTGTPY
+807 VTETPY

-829 VSGLKAGKYIVTIK
+829 VSGLQAGKYIVTIK

-957 PFAVSKKQIAAQFG
+957 PFAVNKEQIAAQFG
-971 EGTVVAAYKDATVG
+971 EGTVVAAYKDATID

-1022 IKAADNLEVGEGE
+1022 IKAADNLEAGEGE

-1125 KNATN
+1125 KNATS
-1130 LNGLAKGVYV
+1130 LSGLAKGVYV

>member
-1 MRPKNLRIFFSMALA
+1 MKPKNLRILFSMALA

-25 SETVSEAGAGQYL
+25 SETVSEAGAGQFL
-38 LYNVGAQ
+38 LYNVGAKQ
-45 KYLCP
+45 YLCP
-50 GNAWGTHASLGKVGM
+50 GNAWGTHASLGEVGM
-65 MVELM
+65 MVELL
-70 PQGDG
+70 PQDDG
-75 TYHVSTK
+75 TYRVSTE
-82 PYYNEDK
+82 PYYKVSNNW
-89 FLSDA
+89 LG
-94 AWTDNNAAPYSFE
+94 DNGYVDNHGNGTYSFQKIE
-107 KVEGAEE
+107 GVEV
-114 PTYKLVCKSNTL
+114 PTYKLVCGSNTL
-126 YWSGKGTDLSF
+126 YWSGTGTDLTL
-137 DANGPA
+137 DANAPA
-143 AGSEVNGQW
+143 EGSEANAQW
-152 RLIKIGTEDATEEKP
+152 RLVKIGTEDATEEKP

-182 GNQNGLGALKGWVG
+182 GNANGLGALKGWVG
-196 EPAPNNSCAERFDM
+196 EPTPNNSCAERYNM
-210 NFDVYQV
+210 NFDVYQE
-217 KTGLPNGKYRVSCQ
+217 KKGLPNGKYRVSCQ
-231 GFYRAGGHDSGNET
+231 GFYRAGGGGSTDKDT
-245 QNAFLYANDNETPLL
+245 KNAVLYANDNETPLM
-260 NILAEKDNFST
+260 NILEEEGNYSVK
-271 EYVGEKNKS
+271 
-280 GEPNTMEEAQNY
+280 PNNMAQAQES
-292 FSAGFYKNN
+292 FSAGLYKNN

-338 KVDLNAAA
+338 EVDLNAAA
-346 VAEFKVLQNEGNALL
+346 VAEFKVLQDEGTALL

-374 YVALQ
+374 YEALQ
-379 SVIAKTATAENLAE
+379 TVIKKTATADNLAE

-409 VSYEAWDAAYDAE
+409 VSYEAWDAAYAAE
-422 KKVLGGLGIAEQ
+422 KNVLEGLGIADQ

-454 AEYEAVVKDYTTDI
+454 AEYDAVVKDYTTDI

-480 FNNEHWSGKVVN
+480 FNNEHWSGNKVN

-497 DSNGKGWNANSWSM
+497 DSDGKGWNADNWSM
-511 SASQKITLP
+511 SASQEITLP
-520 AGDYVFKAAGRKSA
+520 AGEYVFKAAGRKSA

-593 TLTEKTTI
+593 TLTEETTI

-676 SIDAATAALK
+676 SIDAATAAVK
-686 AATETYVAAVASYQ
+686 AATETYVAAVPSYQ

-706 AMKLDFAY
+706 TMELNFVY
-714 ASAEKKTAFAK
+714 ASAEKKAAFAE

-765 EDCTASVVNAN
+765 VDCTASVVNAN

-788 NDGGNLQT
+788 NGGNLQT
-796 LNTESWTTSEG
+796 LSGESWTTSEG
-807 VTGTPY
+807 VTETPY

-829 VSGLKAGKYIVTIK
+829 VSGLQAGKYIVTIK

-1022 IKAADNLEVGEGE
+1022 IKAADNLEAGEGE

>member
-1 MRPKNLRIFFSMALA
+1 MKPKNLRILFSMALA

-25 SETVSEAGAGQYL
+25 SETVSEAGAGQFL
-38 LYNVGAQ
+38 LYNVGAKQ
-45 KYLCP
+45 YLCP
-50 GNAWGTHASLGKVGM
+50 GNAWGTHASVGNVGM
-65 MVELM
+65 MVELV
-70 PQGDG
+70 PQNDG
-75 TYHVSTK
+75 TYRVSTK
-82 PYYNEDK
+82 PYYN
-89 FLSDA
+89 SDLCLG
-94 AWTDNNAAPYSFE
+94 DNAYVDNTGKGTYSFE
-107 KVEGAEE
+107 KVEGVEE

-143 AGSEVNGQW
+143 AGSEANGQW

-174 TNPDFDIR
+174 TNPDFDIIRDENGNKRHLR
-182 GNQNGLGALKGWVG
+182 GWEG
-196 EPAPNNSCAERFDM
+196 EPTANNSCAEKY
-210 NFDVYQV
+210 NTTFDVYQE

-231 GFYRAGGHDSGNET
+231 GFYRAGGGNSKDKDT
-245 QNAFLYANDNETPLL
+245 KNAVLYANDNQTPLM
-260 NILAEKDNFST
+260 NILEEEGNYSVK
-271 EYVGEKNKS
+271 
-280 GEPNTMEEAQNY
+280 PNNMAQAQES
-292 FSAGFYKNN
+292 FSAGLYKNN

-338 KVDLNAAA
+338 EVDLNAAA
-346 VAEFKVLQNEGNALL
+346 VAEFKVLQDEGTALL
-361 QDEAYAIVKDTKE
+361 QDEAYAIVKGTDE

-379 SVIAKTATAENLAE
+379 NVIAKEATAENLAE
-393 LKAEYN
+393 LKAEYY

-409 VSYEAWDAAYDAE
+409 VSYEAWDAAYAAE
-422 KKVLGGLGIAEQ
+422 KTVLEGLGIAEQ

-511 SASQKITLP
+511 SASQEITLP

-534 DATMTLSVKNGETSL
+534 DATMTLSVKNGEVSL

-575 SYACKNEGYGW
+575 SYACKDEGYGW

-593 TLTEKTTI
+593 TLTEETTI

-676 SIDAATAALK
+676 SIDAATAAVK

-706 AMKLDFAY
+706 TMELDFSY
-714 ASAEKKTAFAK
+714 ASAEKKAAFAK

-765 EDCTASVVNAN
+765 VDCTASVVNAN
-776 FADKLNGWSSSQ
+776 FADQLNGWSSSQ
-788 NDGGNLQT
+788 NGGNL
-796 LNTESWTTSEG
+796 NAYNWESWTSSQGSNTEF
-807 VTGTPY
+807 Y
-813 YDYWNGSANNQ
+813 YDYYNGDANNQ

-829 VSGLKAGKYIVTIK
+829 VSGLQAGKYIVTIK
-843 ARALAGFNL
+843 ARAQAGFNL
-852 YMLIN
+852 YMLVN
-857 DEKKVDINEIG
+857 GEKKVDINEIG

-882 AEFEVGNDGMVKLE
+882 TEFEVGNDGMVKLE

-927 NENETCTPEA
+927 NENETCNPEA

-1022 IKAADNLEVGEGE
+1022 IKPADNLEAGEGE

-1073 FRAIFVSTAAAPAK
+1073 FRAIFVSTAAASAK
-1087 AMFFSIR
+1087 TMFFSIR

-1125 KNATN
+1125 KNATS
-1130 LNGLAKGVYV
+1130 LSGLAKGVYV

>member
-1 MRPKNLRIFFSMALA
+1 MKPKNLRILFSMALA

-38 LYNVGAQ
+38 LYNVGAKQ
-45 KYLCP
+45 YLCP
-50 GNAWGTHASLGKVGM
+50 GNAWGTHASIGKVGM

-70 PQGDG
+70 PQNDG
-75 TYHVSTK
+75 TYYVSTK
-82 PYYNEDK
+82 PYYNAENY
-89 FLSDA
+89 LSDG
-94 AWTDNNAAPYSFE
+94 AWTDNARAPYSFE
-107 KVEGAEE
+107 KVEGAVE
-114 PTYKLVCKSNTL
+114 PTYKLVCKSKTL
-126 YWSGKGTDLSF
+126 YWSGAGTDLTL
-137 DANGPA
+137 DEKGPA
-143 AGSEVNGQW
+143 EGSEANGQW
-152 RLIKIGTEDATEEKP
+152 RLIKIDTEDASEENP
-167 QDVSYLI
+167 QDMSHLI
-174 TNPDFDIR
+174 TCPNFDNKLI
-182 GNQNGLGALKGWVG
+182 GWVG
-196 EPAPNNSCAERFDM
+196 SPTINKSCAERFDM

-231 GFYRAGGHDSGNET
+231 GFYRAGGGGSKDKDT
-245 QNAFLYANDNETPLL
+245 KNAVLYANDNETPLM
-260 NILAEKDNFST
+260 NILEEEGNYSVKPDN
-271 EYVGEKNKS
+271 
-280 GEPNTMEEAQNY
+280 MAQAQES
-292 FSAGFYKNN
+292 FSAGLYKNN

-306 VVDGTLRFGIKKSK
+306 VVNGTLRFGIKKSK
-320 QIAAD
+320 QIAKD

-346 VAEFKVLQNEGNALL
+346 ETEFKVLKDEGNALL
-361 QDEAYAIVKDTKE
+361 QENSDMAETEE
-374 YVALQ
+374 YKVLQ
-379 SVIAKTATAENLAE
+379 NVIAKEATAENLAE
-393 LKAEYN
+393 LKAEYY

-409 VSYEAWDAAYDAE
+409 VSYEAWDAAYAAE
-422 KKVLGGLGIAEQ
+422 KTVLEGLGIADQ
-434 FANRPN
+434 FATRPN

-511 SASQKITLP
+511 SASQEITLP

-534 DATMTLSVKNGETSL
+534 DATMTLSVKNGEVSL
-549 GEVVNFPS
+549 GEVANFPS
-557 GNRGRG
+557 GNTGSG
-563 IATDGTASFEGA
+563 IATDGTASFEGGN
-575 SYACKNEGYGW
+575 YANSNKGYGW

-593 TLTEKTTI
+593 TLTEETTI
-601 TISIEAGANLIHN
+601 TISIEAGANLKHN

-630 ASEVAYNQAIEAA
+630 ASEVAYKQAVDAA
-643 NAALANEANQVVTG
+643 NAALNNKANQVVTG
-657 EEKTKLE
+657 EELANLNA
-664 DAIGADKGTTVE
+664 AIDADKGTTVG
-676 SIDAATAALK
+676 SIDAATAAVK
-686 AATETYVAAVASYQ
+686 AATETYVAAVPSYQ

-706 AMKLDFAY
+706 TMKLDFAY
-714 ASAEKKTAFAK
+714 ASAEKKAAFAE
-725 ALQVEAATSAKDATD
+725 ALHVEAATSAKDATD

-765 EDCTASVVNAN
+765 VDCTASVVNAN
-776 FADKLNGWSSSQ
+776 FADQLNGWSSSQ
-788 NDGGNLQT
+788 NGGNL
-796 LNTESWTTSEG
+796 NAYNWESWTSSQGSNTEF
-807 VTGTPY
+807 Y
-813 YDYWNGSANNQ
+813 YDYYNGDANNQ

-829 VSGLKAGKYIVTIK
+829 VSGLQAGKYIVTIK
-843 ARALAGFNL
+843 ARAQAGFNL
-852 YMLIN
+852 YMLVN
-857 DEKKVDINEIG
+857 GEKKVDINEIG

>member
-1 MRPKNLRIFFSMALA
+1 MKPKNLRILFSMALA

-25 SETVSEAGAGQYL
+25 SETVSEAGAGQFL
-38 LYNVGAQ
+38 LYNVGAKQ
-45 KYLCP
+45 YLCP
-50 GNAWGTHASLGKVGM
+50 GNAWGTHASLGEVGM
-65 MVELM
+65 MVELL
-70 PQGDG
+70 PQDDG
-75 TYHVSTK
+75 TYRVSTE
-82 PYYNEDK
+82 PYYKVSNNW
-89 FLSDA
+89 LG
-94 AWTDNNAAPYSFE
+94 DNGYVDNHGNGTYSFQKIE
-107 KVEGAEE
+107 GVEV
-114 PTYKLVCKSNTL
+114 PTYKLVCGSNTL
-126 YWSGKGTDLSF
+126 YWSGTGTDLTL
-137 DANGPA
+137 DANAPA
-143 AGSEVNGQW
+143 EGSEANAQW
-152 RLIKIGTEDATEEKP
+152 RLVKIGTEDATEEKP

-182 GNQNGLGALKGWVG
+182 GNANGLGALKGWVG
-196 EPAPNNSCAERFDM
+196 EPTPNNSCAERYNM
-210 NFDVYQV
+210 NFDVYQE
-217 KTGLPNGKYRVSCQ
+217 KKGLPNGKYRVSCQ
-231 GFYRAGGHDSGNET
+231 GFYRAGGGGSTDKDT
-245 QNAFLYANDNETPLL
+245 KNAVLYANDNETPLM
-260 NILAEKDNFST
+260 NILEEEGNYSVK
-271 EYVGEKNKS
+271 
-280 GEPNTMEEAQNY
+280 PNNMAQAQES
-292 FSAGFYKNN
+292 FSAGLYKNN

-338 KVDLNAAA
+338 EVDLNAAA
-346 VAEFKVLQNEGNALL
+346 VAEFKVLQDEGTALL

-374 YVALQ
+374 YEALQ
-379 SVIAKTATAENLAE
+379 TVIKKTATADNLAE

-409 VSYEAWDAAYDAE
+409 VSYEAWDAAYAAE
-422 KKVLGGLGIAEQ
+422 KNVLEGLGIADQ

-454 AEYEAVVKDYTTDI
+454 AEYDAVVKDYTTDI

-480 FNNEHWSGKVVN
+480 FNNEHWSGNKVN

-497 DSNGKGWNANSWSM
+497 DSDGKGWNADNWSM
-511 SASQKITLP
+511 SASQEITLP
-520 AGDYVFKAAGRKSA
+520 AGEYVFKAAGRKSA

-593 TLTEKTTI
+593 TLTEETTI

-676 SIDAATAALK
+676 SIDAATAAVK
-686 AATETYVAAVASYQ
+686 AATETYVAAVPSYQ

-706 AMKLDFAY
+706 TMELNFVY
-714 ASAEKKTAFAK
+714 ASAEKKAAFAE

-765 EDCTASVVNAN
+765 VDCTASVVNAN

-788 NDGGNLQT
+788 NGGNLQT
-796 LNTESWTTSEG
+796 LSGESWTTSEG
-807 VTGTPY
+807 VTETPY

-829 VSGLKAGKYIVTIK
+829 VSGLQAGKYIVTIK

-1006 IKPAQAGNT
+1006 IKPTQAGNT

-1022 IKAADNLEVGEGE
+1022 IKAADNLEAGEGE

-1125 KNATN
+1125 KNATS

>member
-1 MRPKNLRIFFSMALA
+1 MKPKNLRILFSMALA

-25 SETVSEAGAGQYL
+25 SETVSEAGAGQFL
-38 LYNVGAQ
+38 LYNVGAKQ
-45 KYLCP
+45 YLCP
-50 GNAWGTHASLGKVGM
+50 GNAWGTHASVGNVGM
-65 MVELM
+65 MVELV
-70 PQGDG
+70 PQNDG
-75 TYHVSTK
+75 TYRVSTK
-82 PYYNEDK
+82 PYYN
-89 FLSDA
+89 SDLCLGDNA
-94 AWTDNNAAPYSFE
+94 YVDNNGKGTYSFE
-107 KVEGAEE
+107 KVEGVEE

-143 AGSEVNGQW
+143 AGSEANGQW

-174 TNPDFDIR
+174 TNPDFDIIRDENGNKRHLR
-182 GNQNGLGALKGWVG
+182 GWEG
-196 EPAPNNSCAERFDM
+196 EPTANNSCAERYNM

-231 GFYRAGGHDSGNET
+231 GFYRAGGGNSKDKDT
-245 QNAFLYANDNETPLL
+245 KNAVLYANDNQTPLM
-260 NILAEKDNFST
+260 NILEEEGNYSVK
-271 EYVGEKNKS
+271 
-280 GEPNTMEEAQNY
+280 PNNMAQAQES
-292 FSAGFYKNN
+292 FSAGLYKNN

-306 VVDGTLRFGIKKSK
+306 VVNGTLRFGIKKSK

-338 KVDLNAAA
+338 EVDLNAAA
-346 VAEFKVLQNEGNALL
+346 VAEFKVLQDEGTALL
-361 QDEAYAIVKDTKE
+361 QDEAYAIVKGTDE

-379 SVIAKTATAENLAE
+379 NVIAKEATAENLAE
-393 LKAEYN
+393 LKAEYY

-409 VSYEAWDAAYDAE
+409 VSYEAWDAAYAAE
-422 KKVLGGLGIAEQ
+422 KTVLEGLGIAGQ

-511 SASQKITLP
+511 SASQEITLP

-534 DATMTLSVKNGETSL
+534 DATMTLSVKNGEVSL

-557 GNRGRG
+557 GNTGSG
-563 IATDGTASFEGA
+563 IATDGTASFEGGI
-575 SYACKNEGYGW
+575 YANSNKGYGW

-593 TLTEKTTI
+593 TLTEETTI

-676 SIDAATAALK
+676 SIDAATAAVK

-714 ASAEKKTAFAK
+714 ASAEKKTAFAE

-765 EDCTASVVNAN
+765 VDCTASVANAN

-788 NDGGNLQT
+788 NGGNLQT
-796 LNTESWTTSEG
+796 LSGESWTTSEG
-807 VTGTPY
+807 VNNTPY

-829 VSGLKAGKYIVTIK
+829 VSGLQAGKYIVTIK

-1006 IKPAQAGNT
+1006 IKPTQAGST
-1015 YTFQGVA
+1015 YTFEGVA
-1022 IKAADNLEVGEGE
+1022 IKPADNLEAGEGE

-1046 QLAEGD
+1046 QLTEGN

>member
-1 MRPKNLRIFFSMALA
+1 MKPKNLRILFSMALA

-25 SETVSEAGAGQYL
+25 SETVSEAGAGQFL
-38 LYNVGAQ
+38 LYNVGAKQ
-45 KYLCP
+45 YLCP
-50 GNAWGTHASLGKVGM
+50 GNAWGTHASVGNVGM
-65 MVELM
+65 MVELV
-70 PQGDG
+70 PQNDG
-75 TYHVSTK
+75 TYRVSTK
-82 PYYNEDK
+82 PYYN
-89 FLSDA
+89 SDLCLG
-94 AWTDNNAAPYSFE
+94 DNAYVDNTGKGTYSFE
-107 KVEGAEE
+107 KVEGVEE

-143 AGSEVNGQW
+143 AGSEANGQW

-174 TNPDFDIR
+174 TNPDFDIIRDENGNKRHLR
-182 GNQNGLGALKGWVG
+182 GWEG
-196 EPAPNNSCAERFDM
+196 EPTANNSCAEKY
-210 NFDVYQV
+210 NTTFDVYQE

-231 GFYRAGGHDSGNET
+231 GFYRAGGGDSKDKDT
-245 QNAFLYANDNETPLL
+245 KNAVLYANDNQTPLM
-260 NILAEKDNFST
+260 NILEEEGIYSVK
-271 EYVGEKNKS
+271 
-280 GEPNTMEEAQNY
+280 PNNMAQAQES
-292 FSAGFYKNN
+292 FSAGLYKNN

-338 KVDLNAAA
+338 EVDLNAAA
-346 VAEFKVLQNEGNALL
+346 VAEFKVLQDEGNALL
-361 QDEAYAIVKDTKE
+361 QDEAYAIVKGTDE

-379 SVIAKTATAENLAE
+379 NVIAKKATAENLAD
-393 LKAEYN
+393 LKAEYY

-409 VSYEAWDAAYDAE
+409 VSYEAWDAAYAAE
-422 KKVLGGLGIAEQ
+422 KTVLEGLGISEQ

-511 SASQKITLP
+511 SASQEITLP

-534 DATMTLSVKNGETSL
+534 DATMTLSVKNGEVSL

-557 GNRGRG
+557 GNTGSG
-563 IATDGTASFEGA
+563 IATDGTASFEGGN
-575 SYACKNEGYGW
+575 YANSNKGYGW

-593 TLTEKTTI
+593 TLTEETTI

-630 ASEVAYNQAIEAA
+630 ASEVAYNQAVDAA
-643 NAALANEANQVVTG
+643 NAALNNEANQVVTG
-657 EEKTKLE
+657 EEKANLKA
-664 DAIGADKGTTVE
+664 AIAADKGTTVG
-676 SIDAATAALK
+676 SIDAATAAVK
-686 AATETYVAAVASYQ
+686 AATETYVAAVPSYQ

-706 AMKLDFAY
+706 TMELNFAY
-714 ASAEKKTAFAK
+714 ASAEKKAAFAK

-740 KTNAIYTAARAYAE
+740 KTNVIYTAARAYAE

-765 EDCTASVVNAN
+765 VDCTASVVNAN

-788 NDGGNLQT
+788 NGGNLQT
-796 LNTESWTTSEG
+796 LSGESWTTSEG
-807 VTGTPY
+807 VTETPY

-1015 YTFQGVA
+1015 YTFEGVA
-1022 IKAADNLEVGEGE
+1022 IKPADNLEAGEGE

-1073 FRAIFVSTAAAPAK
+1073 FRAIFVSTAAASAK
-1087 AMFFSIR
+1087 TMFFSIR

-1125 KNATN
+1125 KNATS
-1130 LNGLAKGVYV
+1130 LSGLAKGVYV

>member
-1 MRPKNLRIFFSMALA
+1 MKPKNLRILFSMALA

-25 SETVSEAGAGQYL
+25 SETVSEAGAGQFL
-38 LYNVGAQ
+38 LYNVGAKQ
-45 KYLCP
+45 YLCP
-50 GNAWGTHASLGKVGM
+50 GNAWGTHASVGNVGM
-65 MVELM
+65 MVELV
-70 PQGDG
+70 PQNDG
-75 TYHVSTK
+75 TYRVSTK
-82 PYYNEDK
+82 PYYN
-89 FLSDA
+89 SDLCLG
-94 AWTDNNAAPYSFE
+94 DNAYVDNKGKGTYSFE
-107 KVEGAEE
+107 KVEGVEE

-143 AGSEVNGQW
+143 AGSEANGQW

-174 TNPDFDIR
+174 TNPDFDIIRDENGNKRHLR
-182 GNQNGLGALKGWVG
+182 GWEG
-196 EPAPNNSCAERFDM
+196 EPTANNSCAERYNM

-217 KTGLPNGKYRVSCQ
+217 KTALPNGKYRVSCQ
-231 GFYRAGGHDSGNET
+231 GFYRAGGGDSKDKDT
-245 QNAFLYANDNETPLL
+245 KNAILYANAEETPLM
-260 NILAEKDNFST
+260 NILEEEGNYSVK
-271 EYVGEKNKS
+271 
-280 GEPNTMEEAQNY
+280 PNNMAQAQES
-292 FSAGFYKNN
+292 FSAGLYKNN

-338 KVDLNAAA
+338 EVDLNAAA
-346 VAEFKVLQNEGNALL
+346 AAEFKVLQDEGNALL
-361 QDEAYAIVKDTKE
+361 QDPAYAIVKDTKE
-374 YVALQ
+374 YEALQ
-379 SVIAKTATAENLAE
+379 TVIKKTATADNLAE

-409 VSYEAWDAAYDAE
+409 VSYEAWDAAYVAE
-422 KKVLGGLGIAEQ
+422 KTVLEGLGIADQ
-434 FANRPN
+434 FATRPN

-454 AEYEAVVKDYTTDI
+454 AEYDAVVKDYTTAI
-468 KLGDWITSGAAN
+468 KLGNWTTSGAAN

-511 SASQKITLP
+511 SASQEITLP

-593 TLTEKTTI
+593 TLTEETTI

-630 ASEVAYNQAIEAA
+630 ASEVAYNQAVDAA
-643 NAALANEANQVVTG
+643 NAALTNEANQVVTG
-657 EEKTKLE
+657 EERTKLNE
-664 DAIGADKGTTVE
+664 AIAADKGTTVE
-676 SIDAATAALK
+676 SIDAATAAVK

-706 AMKLDFAY
+706 AMELDFAY
-714 ASAEKKTAFAK
+714 ASAEKKAAFDK
-725 ALQVEAATSAKDATD
+725 ALQVEAATSAKDATE

-754 SNGKAEGVEGA
+754 SNGKAEGVVGA
-765 EDCTASVVNAN
+765 VDCTASVVNAN
-776 FADKLNGWSSSQ
+776 FADKLYGWSSSQ
-788 NDGGNLQT
+788 NGGNLQT
-796 LNTESWTTSEG
+796 LSGESWTTSDG
-807 VTGTPY
+807 ADKTPY
-813 YDYWNGSANNQ
+813 YDYYNGSANNQ
-824 HAYQN
+824 HAYQQI
-829 VSGLKAGKYIVTIK
+829 SGLQAGKYIVTIK

-957 PFAVSKKQIAAQFG
+957 PFAVSKEQIAAQFG
-971 EGTVVAAYKDATVG
+971 EGTVVAAYKDATID

-1022 IKAADNLEVGEGE
+1022 IKAADNLEAGEGE

-1046 QLAEGD
+1046 QLTEGN
-1052 YFIDANRN
+1052 YFIDANHN

>member
-1 MRPKNLRIFFSMALA
+1 MKPKNLRILFSMALA

-25 SETVSEAGAGQYL
+25 SETVSEAGAGQFL

-50 GNAWGTHASLGKVGM
+50 ANAWGTHASLGEVGM
-65 MVELM
+65 MVELL
-70 PQGDG
+70 PQDDG
-75 TYHVSTK
+75 TYRVSTE
-82 PYYNEDK
+82 PYYKVSNNW
-89 FLSDA
+89 LG
-94 AWTDNNAAPYSFE
+94 DNGYVDNHGNGTYSFQ
-107 KVEGAEE
+107 KVEGAEV
-114 PTYKLVCKSNTL
+114 PTYKLVCGSNTL
-126 YWSGKGTDLSF
+126 YWSGTGTDLTL
-137 DANGPA
+137 DANAPA
-143 AGSEVNGQW
+143 EGSEANAQW
-152 RLIKIGTEDATEEKP
+152 RLVKIGTEDASEDNP
-167 QDVSYLI
+167 LDMSYLI
-174 TNPDFDIR
+174 TNPDFDAR
-182 GNQNGLGALKGWVG
+182 GNQNGLGAVKGWNGSPGADSRHYV
-196 EPAPNNSCAERFDM
+196 SCAEKYNTD
-210 NFDVYQV
+210 FDVYQE
-217 KTGLPNGKYRVSCQ
+217 KTGLPNGRYRLSCQ
-231 GFYRAGGHDSGNET
+231 GFYRAGGGDSKDKDT
-245 QNAFLYANDNETPLL
+245 KNAILYANAEETPLM
-260 NILAEKDNFST
+260 NILEEEGNYSK
-271 EYVGEKNKS
+271 K
-280 GEPNTMEEAQNY
+280 PNTMLEAQES
-292 FSAGFYKNN
+292 FSAGLYKKN

-306 VVDGTLRFGIKKSK
+306 VVDGTLRFGVKKSK
-320 QIAAD
+320 LIGAD

-338 KVDLNAAA
+338 EVDLNAAA
-346 VAEFKVLQNEGNALL
+346 VAEFKVLQDEGTALL
-361 QDEAYAIVKDTKE
+361 QDDAYAIVKGTEE

-379 SVIAKTATAENLAE
+379 NVIAKEATAENLAE
-393 LKAEYN
+393 LKAEYY

-409 VSYEAWDAAYDAE
+409 VSYEAWDAAYAVE
-422 KKVLGGLGIAEQ
+422 KTVLEGLGIADQ
-434 FANRPN
+434 FATRPN
-440 TAAEAAKGAQTMNV
+440 TAAEAAKGAQAMNV
-454 AEYEAVVKDYTTDI
+454 AEYNAVVKDYTTDI
-468 KLGDWITSGAAN
+468 KLGNWITSGAAN

-497 DSNGKGWNANSWSM
+497 DSDGKGWNANSWSM
-511 SASQKITLP
+511 SASQEITLP

-534 DATMTLSVKNGETSL
+534 DATMTLSVKNGDTSL

-593 TLTEKTTI
+593 TLTEETTI

-630 ASEVAYNQAIEAA
+630 ASEVAYNQAVEAA
-643 NAALANEANQVVTG
+643 NAALTNEANQVVTG
-657 EEKTKLE
+657 EERTKLNE
-664 DAIGADKGTTVE
+664 AIAADKGTTVE

-706 AMKLDFAY
+706 AMELDFAY
-714 ASAEKKTAFAK
+714 ASAEKKAAFDK

-765 EDCTASVVNAN
+765 VDCTASVVNAN
-776 FADKLNGWSSSQ
+776 FADQLNGWSSSQ
-788 NDGGNLQT
+788 NGGNLQT
-796 LNTESWTTSEG
+796 LKGESWTTSEG
-807 VTGTPY
+807 VTETPY

-829 VSGLKAGKYIVTIK
+829 VSGLQAGKYIVTIK

-868 NTGGLFGRGWNDYT
+868 NSGGLFGRGWNDYT

-950 HWNSIVL
+950 RWNSIVL
-957 PFAVSKKQIAAQFG
+957 PFAVNKEQIAAQFG
-971 EGTVVAAYKDATVG
+971 EGTVVAAYKDATID

-995 VEEMQANVPYL
+995 VEETQANVPYL
-1006 IKPAQAGNT
+1006 IKPTQAGST
-1015 YTFQGVA
+1015 YTFEGVA
-1022 IKAADNLEVGEGE
+1022 IKPADNLEAGEGE

-1125 KNATN
+1125 KNATS
-1130 LNGLAKGVYV
+1130 LSGLAKGVYV

>member
-1 MRPKNLRIFFSMALA
+1 MKPKNLRILFSMALA

-25 SETVSEAGAGQYL
+25 SETVSEAGAGQFL
-38 LYNVGAQ
+38 LYNVGAKQ
-45 KYLCP
+45 YLCP
-50 GNAWGTHASLGKVGM
+50 GNAWGTHASVGNVGM
-65 MVELM
+65 MVELV
-70 PQGDG
+70 PQNDG
-75 TYHVSTK
+75 TYRVSTK
-82 PYYNEDK
+82 PYYN
-89 FLSDA
+89 SDLCLG
-94 AWTDNNAAPYSFE
+94 DNAYVDNTGKGTYSFE
-107 KVEGAEE
+107 KVEGVEE

-143 AGSEVNGQW
+143 AGSEANGQW

-174 TNPDFDIR
+174 TNPDFDIIRNENGNKRHLR
-182 GNQNGLGALKGWVG
+182 GWEG
-196 EPAPNNSCAERFDM
+196 EPTANNSCAEKY
-210 NFDVYQV
+210 NTTFDVYQE

-231 GFYRAGGHDSGNET
+231 GFYRAGGGNSKDKDT
-245 QNAFLYANDNETPLL
+245 KNAVLYANDNQTPLM
-260 NILAEKDNFST
+260 NILEEEGNYSVK
-271 EYVGEKNKS
+271 
-280 GEPNTMEEAQNY
+280 PNNMAQAQES
-292 FSAGFYKNN
+292 FSAGLYKNN

-338 KVDLNAAA
+338 EVDLNAAA
-346 VAEFKVLQNEGNALL
+346 VAEFKVLQDEGTALL
-361 QDEAYAIVKDTKE
+361 QDEAYAIVKGTDE

-379 SVIAKTATAENLAE
+379 NVIAKTATAENLTE
-393 LKAEYN
+393 LKAEYY

-409 VSYEAWDAAYDAE
+409 VSYEAWDAAYAAE
-422 KKVLGGLGIAEQ
+422 KTVLEGLGIAEQ

-454 AEYEAVVKDYTTDI
+454 AEYDAVVKDYTTAI

-511 SASQKITLP
+511 SASQEITLP

-534 DATMTLSVKNGETSL
+534 DATMTLSVKNGEVSL
-549 GEVVNFPS
+549 GEVANFPS
-557 GNRGRG
+557 GNTGSG
-563 IATDGTASFEGA
+563 IATDGTASFEGGN
-575 SYACKNEGYGW
+575 YANSNKGYGW

-593 TLTEKTTI
+593 TLTEETTI
-601 TISIEAGANLIHN
+601 TISIEAGANLKYN

-676 SIDAATAALK
+676 SIDAATAAVK
-686 AATETYVAAVASYQ
+686 AATETYVAAVPSYQ

-706 AMKLDFAY
+706 TMELDFAY
-714 ASAEKKTAFAK
+714 ASAEKKAAFAE
-725 ALQVEAATSAKDATD
+725 ALQVEDATSAKDATD
-740 KTNAIYTAARAYAE
+740 KTNVIYTAARAYAE

-765 EDCTASVVNAN
+765 VDCTASVVNAN

-788 NDGGNLQT
+788 NGGNLQT
-796 LNTESWTTSEG
+796 LSGESWTTSEG
-807 VTGTPY
+807 VTETPY

-921 LDAITL
+921 LDAVTL
-927 NENETCTPEA
+927 NENETCNPEA

-1015 YTFQGVA
+1015 YTFEGVA
-1022 IKAADNLEVGEGE
+1022 IKPADNLEAGEGE
-1035 IKFVGNYENGK
+1035 IMFVGNYENGK
-1046 QLAEGD
+1046 QLTEGN

-1073 FRAIFVSTAAAPAK
+1073 FRAIFVSTAAAAAK
-1087 AMFFSIR
+1087 TMFFSIR

-1125 KNATN
+1125 KNATS
-1130 LNGLAKGVYV
+1130 LSGLAKGVYV

>member
-1 MRPKNLRIFFSMALA
+1 MKPKNLRILFSMALA

-25 SETVSEAGAGQYL
+25 SETVSEAGAGQFL
-38 LYNVGAQ
+38 LYNVGAKQ
-45 KYLCP
+45 YLCP
-50 GNAWGTHASLGKVGM
+50 GNAWGTHASVGNVGM
-65 MVELM
+65 MVELV
-70 PQGDG
+70 PQNDG
-75 TYHVSTK
+75 TYRVSTK
-82 PYYNEDK
+82 PYYN
-89 FLSDA
+89 SDLCLGDNA
-94 AWTDNNAAPYSFE
+94 YVDNNGKGTYSFE
-107 KVEGAEE
+107 KVEGVEE

-143 AGSEVNGQW
+143 AGSEANGQW

-174 TNPDFDIR
+174 TNPDFDIIRNENGNKRHLR
-182 GNQNGLGALKGWVG
+182 GWEG
-196 EPAPNNSCAERFDM
+196 EPTANNSCAERYNM

-217 KTGLPNGKYRVSCQ
+217 KTALPNGKYRVSCQ
-231 GFYRAGGHDSGNET
+231 GFYRAGGGDSKDKDT
-245 QNAFLYANDNETPLL
+245 KNAILYANAEETPLM
-260 NILAEKDNFST
+260 NILEEEGNYSVK
-271 EYVGEKNKS
+271 
-280 GEPNTMEEAQNY
+280 PNNMAQAQES
-292 FSAGFYKNN
+292 FSAGLYKNN

-320 QIAAD
+320 QITAD

-338 KVDLNAAA
+338 EVDLNAAA
-346 VAEFKVLQNEGNALL
+346 VAEFKVLQDEGNALL
-361 QDEAYAIVKDTKE
+361 QDEAYAIVKGTE
-374 YVALQ
+374 VYVALQ
-379 SVIAKTATAENLAE
+379 NVIAKEATAENLAE
-393 LKAEYN
+393 LKAEYY

-409 VSYEAWDAAYDAE
+409 VSYEAWDAAYAAE
-422 KKVLGGLGIAEQ
+422 KTVLEGLGISEQ

-454 AEYEAVVKDYTTDI
+454 AEYDAVVKDYTTDI

-497 DSNGKGWNANSWSM
+497 DSDGKGWNADNWSM
-511 SASQKITLP
+511 SASQEITLP
-520 AGDYVFKAAGRKSA
+520 AGEYVFKAAGRKSA

-549 GEVVNFPS
+549 GKVVNFPS

-593 TLTEKTTI
+593 TLTEETTI
-601 TISIEAGANLIHN
+601 TISIEAGANLKHN

-630 ASEVAYNQAIEAA
+630 ASEVAYKQAVDAA
-643 NAALANEANQVVTG
+643 NAALNNKANQVVTG
-657 EEKTKLE
+657 EELANLNA
-664 DAIGADKGTTVE
+664 AIDADKGTTVG
-676 SIDAATAALK
+676 SIDAATAAVK
-686 AATETYVAAVASYQ
+686 AATETYVAAVPSYQ

-706 AMKLDFAY
+706 TMKLDFAY
-714 ASAEKKTAFAK
+714 ASAEKKAAFAE
-725 ALQVEAATSAKDATD
+725 ALHVEAATSAKDATD

-765 EDCTASVVNAN
+765 VDCTASVVNAN

-788 NDGGNLQT
+788 NGGNLQT
-796 LNTESWTTSEG
+796 LSGESWTTSEG
-807 VTGTPY
+807 VNNTPY
-813 YDYWNGSANNQ
+813 YDYYNGDANNQ

-921 LDAITL
+921 LDAVTL

-957 PFAVSKKQIAAQFG
+957 PFAVNKEQIAAQFG
-971 EGTVVAAYKDATVG
+971 EGTVVAAYKDATID

-1006 IKPAQAGNT
+1006 IKPTQAGST
-1015 YTFQGVA
+1015 YTFEGVA
-1022 IKAADNLEVGEGE
+1022 IKPADNLEAGEGE

-1046 QLAEGD
+1046 QLTEGD

-1094 GNSGETTGIE
+1094 GNGGETTGIE

-1125 KNATN
+1125 KNATS
-1130 LNGLAKGVYV
+1130 LSGLAKGVYV

>member
-1 MRPKNLRIFFSMALA
+1 MKPKNLRILFSMALA

-25 SETVSEAGAGQYL
+25 SETVSEAGAGQFL
-38 LYNVGAQ
+38 LYNVGAKQ
-45 KYLCP
+45 YLCP
-50 GNAWGTHASLGKVGM
+50 GNAWGTHASVGNVGM
-65 MVELM
+65 MVELV
-70 PQGDG
+70 PQNDG
-75 TYHVSTK
+75 TYRVSTK
-82 PYYNEDK
+82 PYYN
-89 FLSDA
+89 SDLCLG
-94 AWTDNNAAPYSFE
+94 DNAYVDNTGKGTYSFE
-107 KVEGAEE
+107 KVEGVEE

-143 AGSEVNGQW
+143 AGSEANGQW

-174 TNPDFDIR
+174 TNPDFDIIRDENGNKRHLR
-182 GNQNGLGALKGWVG
+182 GWEG
-196 EPAPNNSCAERFDM
+196 EPTANNSCAEKY
-210 NFDVYQV
+210 NTTFDVYQE

-231 GFYRAGGHDSGNET
+231 GFYRAGGGDSKDKDT
-245 QNAFLYANDNETPLL
+245 KNAILYANAEKTPLM
-260 NILAEKDNFST
+260 NILEEEGNYSVK
-271 EYVGEKNKS
+271 
-280 GEPNTMEEAQNY
+280 PNNMAQAQES
-292 FSAGFYKNN
+292 FSAGLYKNN

-346 VAEFKVLQNEGNALL
+346 AAEFKVLQDEGNALL
-361 QDEAYAIVKDTKE
+361 QDPAYAIVKDTKE
-374 YVALQ
+374 YEALQ
-379 SVIAKTATAENLAE
+379 TVIKKTATADNLAE

-409 VSYEAWDAAYDAE
+409 VSYEAWDAAYAAE
-422 KKVLGGLGIAEQ
+422 KTVLKGLGIADQ
-434 FANRPN
+434 FATRPN

-454 AEYEAVVKDYTTDI
+454 AEYDAVVKDYTTAI
-468 KLGDWITSGAAN
+468 KLGNWTTSGAAN

-511 SASQKITLP
+511 SASQEITLP

-549 GEVVNFPS
+549 GKVVNFPS

-593 TLTEKTTI
+593 TLTEETTI

-630 ASEVAYNQAIEAA
+630 ASEVAYNQAVEAA
-643 NAALANEANQVVTG
+643 NAALTNEANQVVTG
-657 EEKTKLE
+657 EERTKLNE
-664 DAIGADKGTTVE
+664 AIAADKGTTVE
-676 SIDAATAALK
+676 SIDAATAAVK

-706 AMKLDFAY
+706 AMELDFAY
-714 ASAEKKTAFAK
+714 ASAEKKAAFDK

-754 SNGKAEGVEGA
+754 SNGKAEGVKGA
-765 EDCTASVVNAN
+765 VDCTASVVNAN

-788 NDGGNLQT
+788 NGGNLQT
-796 LNTESWTTSEG
+796 LSGESWTTSEG
-807 VTGTPY
+807 VTKTPY

-829 VSGLKAGKYIVTIK
+829 VSGLQAGKYIVTIK

-852 YMLIN
+852 FMLIN

-957 PFAVSKKQIAAQFG
+957 PFAVNKKQIAAQFG
-971 EGTVVAAYKDATVG
+971 EGTVIAAYKDATID
-985 ETSTTLNFEV
+985 ETFTTLNFEV
-995 VEEMQANVPYL
+995 VDEMQANVPYL
-1006 IKPAQAGNT
+1006 IKPTQAGST
-1015 YTFQGVA
+1015 YTFEGVA
-1022 IKAADNLEVGEGE
+1022 IKPADNLEAGEGE

-1046 QLAEGD
+1046 QLTEGD

-1125 KNATN
+1125 KNATS
-1130 LNGLAKGVYV
+1130 LSGLAKGVYV

>member
-1 MRPKNLRIFFSMALA
+1 MKPKNLRILFSMALA

-50 GNAWGTHASLGKVGM
+50 GNAWGTHASVGNVGM
-65 MVELM
+65 MVELV
-70 PQGDG
+70 PQNDG
-75 TYHVSTK
+75 TYRVSTK
-82 PYYNEDK
+82 PYYN
-89 FLSDA
+89 SDLCLG
-94 AWTDNNAAPYSFE
+94 DNGFVDNHGNGTYSFQKIE
-107 KVEGAEE
+107 EVEV
-114 PTYKLVCKSNTL
+114 PTYKLVCGSNTL
-126 YWSGKGTDLSF
+126 YWSGTGTDLTL
-137 DANGPA
+137 DANAPA
-143 AGSEVNGQW
+143 EGSEANAQW
-152 RLIKIGTEDATEEKP
+152 RLVKIGTEDASEENP
-167 QDVSYLI
+167 QDMSHLI
-174 TNPDFDIR
+174 TCPNFDNKLI
-182 GNQNGLGALKGWVG
+182 GWVG
-196 EPAPNNSCAERFDM
+196 SPTINNSCAEKYNTD
-210 NFDVYQV
+210 FDVYQE
-217 KTGLPNGKYRVSCQ
+217 KTGLPKGRYRLSCQ
-231 GFYRAGGHDSGNET
+231 GFYRAGGGNSKDKDT
-245 QNAFLYANDNETPLL
+245 KNAVLYANDNQTPLM
-260 NILAEKDNFST
+260 NILEEEGNYSVK
-271 EYVGEKNKS
+271 
-280 GEPNTMEEAQNY
+280 PNNMAQAQES
-292 FSAGFYKNN
+292 FSAGLYKKN

-320 QIAAD
+320 QIAED

-338 KVDLNAAA
+338 EVDLKAAA
-346 VAEFKVLQNEGNALL
+346 VAQFKVLQDEGNALL
-361 QDEAYAIVKDTKE
+361 QENSDMAETEEYKVLQNVIVKE
-374 YVALQ
+374 
-379 SVIAKTATAENLAE
+379 ATAENLAE
-393 LKAEYN
+393 LKAEYY

-409 VSYEAWDAAYDAE
+409 VSYEAWDAAYAAE
-422 KKVLGGLGIAEQ
+422 KTVLEGLGIAEQ

-468 KLGDWITSGAAN
+468 KLGDWVTSGAAN
-480 FNNEHWSGKVVN
+480 FHKEHWSGKVVN

-497 DSNGKGWNANSWSM
+497 DSNGKGYNANSWSM

-534 DATMTLSVKNGETSL
+534 DATMTLSVKNGETLL

-557 GNRGRG
+557 GNTGSG
-563 IATDGTASFEGA
+563 IATDGTASFEGGN
-575 SYACKNEGYGW
+575 YANSNKGYGW

-601 TISIEAGANLIHN
+601 TISIEAGANLKYN

-630 ASEVAYNQAIEAA
+630 ANEVAYNQAIEAA
-643 NAALANEANQVVTG
+643 NAALANEANKVVTG

-664 DAIGADKGTTVE
+664 DAIGANKGTTVE
-676 SIDAATAALK
+676 SIDAATAAVK
-686 AATETYVAAVASYQ
+686 AATETYVAAVPSYQ

-706 AMKLDFAY
+706 TMKLDFAY
-714 ASAEKKTAFAK
+714 ASVEKKAAFAK

-740 KTNAIYTAARAYAE
+740 KTNVIYTAARAYAE
-754 SNGKAEGVEGA
+754 SNGKAEGVVGA
-765 EDCTASVVNAN
+765 VDCTASVVNAN
-776 FADKLNGWSSSQ
+776 FADNLNGWSSSQ
-788 NDGGNLQT
+788 NDGNLQT
-796 LNTESWTTSEG
+796 LSGESWTTSEG

-829 VSGLKAGKYIVTIK
+829 VSGLQAGKYIVTIK
-843 ARALAGFNL
+843 ARAFAGFNL

-910 FGDVRLFKVAD
+910 FGDVRLFKVGD

-957 PFAVSKKQIAAQFG
+957 PFAVNKEQIAVQFG
-971 EGTVVAAYKDATVG
+971 KGTVVAAYKNATID

-1006 IKPAQAGNT
+1006 IKPAQAGHT

-1022 IKAADNLEVGEGE
+1022 IKAADNLEAGEGE

-1046 QLAEGD
+1046 RLAEGA

-1060 LFYSAN
+1060 MFYSAN
-1066 GTETMKA
+1066 GTEIMMA

-1130 LNGLAKGVYV
+1130 LNGLAKGIYV

>member
-1 MRPKNLRIFFSMALA
+1 MKPKNLRILFSMALA

-25 SETVSEAGAGQYL
+25 SETVSEAGAGQFL
-38 LYNVGAQ
+38 LYNVGAKQ
-45 KYLCP
+45 YLCP
-50 GNAWGTHASLGKVGM
+50 GNAWGTHASVGNVGM
-65 MVELM
+65 MVELV
-70 PQGDG
+70 PQNDG
-75 TYHVSTK
+75 TYRVSTK
-82 PYYNEDK
+82 PYYN
-89 FLSDA
+89 SDLCLG
-94 AWTDNNAAPYSFE
+94 DNAYVDNTGKGTYSFE
-107 KVEGAEE
+107 KVEGVEE

-143 AGSEVNGQW
+143 AGSEANGQW

-174 TNPDFDIR
+174 TNPDFDIIRDENGNKRHLR
-182 GNQNGLGALKGWVG
+182 GWEG
-196 EPAPNNSCAERFDM
+196 EPTANNSCAEKY
-210 NFDVYQV
+210 NTTFDVYQE

-231 GFYRAGGHDSGNET
+231 GFYRAGGGNSKDKDT
-245 QNAFLYANDNETPLL
+245 KNAVLYANDNQTPLM
-260 NILAEKDNFST
+260 NILEEEGNYSVK
-271 EYVGEKNKS
+271 
-280 GEPNTMEEAQNY
+280 PNNMAQAQES
-292 FSAGFYKNN
+292 FSAGLYKNN

-338 KVDLNAAA
+338 EVDLNAAA
-346 VAEFKVLQNEGNALL
+346 VAEFKVLQDEGTALL
-361 QDEAYAIVKDTKE
+361 QDEAYAIVKGTDE

-379 SVIAKTATAENLAE
+379 NVIAKTATAENLTE
-393 LKAEYN
+393 LKAEYY
-399 SAKNAFVDLK
+399 SAKNAFVELK
-409 VSYEAWDAAYDAE
+409 VSYEAWDAAYAAE
-422 KKVLGGLGIAEQ
+422 KTVLEGLGIADQ
-434 FANRPN
+434 FATRPS

-454 AEYEAVVKDYTTDI
+454 AEYGAVVKDYTTAI

-511 SASQKITLP
+511 SASQEITLP

-593 TLTEKTTI
+593 TLTEETTI

-676 SIDAATAALK
+676 SIDAATAAVK

-706 AMKLDFAY
+706 TMELDFSY
-714 ASAEKKTAFAK
+714 ASAEKKAAFAK

-765 EDCTASVVNAN
+765 VDCTASVVNAN
-776 FADKLNGWSSSQ
+776 FADQLNGWSSSQ
-788 NDGGNLQT
+788 NGGNL
-796 LNTESWTTSEG
+796 NAYNWESWTSSQGSNTEF
-807 VTGTPY
+807 Y
-813 YDYWNGSANNQ
+813 YDYYNGDANNQ

-829 VSGLKAGKYIVTIK
+829 VSGLQAGKYIVTIK
-843 ARALAGFNL
+843 ARAQAGFNL

-927 NENETCTPEA
+927 NENETCNPEA

-1022 IKAADNLEVGEGE
+1022 IKPADNLEAGEGE

-1073 FRAIFVSTAAAPAK
+1073 FRAIFVSTAAASAK
-1087 AMFFSIR
+1087 TMFFSIR

-1125 KNATN
+1125 KNATS
-1130 LNGLAKGVYV
+1130 LSGLAKGVYV

>member
-1 MRPKNLRIFFSMALA
+1 MKPKNLRILFSMALA

-50 GNAWGTHASLGKVGM
+50 GNAWGTHASLGEVGM
-65 MVELM
+65 MVELL
-70 PQGDG
+70 PQEDG
-75 TYHVSTK
+75 TYYVSTK
-82 PYYNEDK
+82 PYYNTDLYLGTIAYVDK
-89 FLSDA
+89 AVRDRGA
-94 AWTDNNAAPYSFE
+94 YTFE
-107 KVEGAEE
+107 KVEGAGE
-114 PTYKLVCKSNTL
+114 PTYKLVCGSNTL
-126 YWSGKGTDLSF
+126 YWTGSDTRLNL

-143 AGSEVNGQW
+143 AGSEANAEW
-152 RLIKIGTEDATEEKP
+152 RLVKIGIEGASEEKP
-167 QDVSYLI
+167 QDMSYLI
-174 TNPDFDIR
+174 TNPDFDITR
-182 GNQNGLGALKGWVG
+182 DGFTGWVNKPG
-196 EPAPNNSCAERFDM
+196 YNNSCAEKYNT
-210 NFDVYQV
+210 NFEVYQE

-245 QNAFLYANDNETPLL
+245 QNAFLYANDTETPLL
-260 NILAEKDNFST
+260 NILAEKENFSA

-280 GEPNTMEEAQNY
+280 GEPNTMGEAQNY

-346 VAEFKVLQNEGNALL
+346 VAEFKVLQEEGNALL
-361 QDEAYAIVKDTKE
+361 QDEAYAIVKGTEE

-379 SVIAKTATAENLAE
+379 NVIAKTATAENLAE
-393 LKAEYN
+393 LKAEYY

-409 VSYEAWDAAYDAE
+409 VSYEAWDAAYAAE
-422 KKVLGGLGIAEQ
+422 KTVLEGLGISEQ

-454 AEYEAVVKDYTTDI
+454 AEYDAVVKDYTTAI

-511 SASQKITLP
+511 SASQEITLP

-575 SYACKNEGYGW
+575 SYACKDEGYGW

-593 TLTEKTTI
+593 TLTEETTI

-643 NAALANEANQVVTG
+643 NAALANGANQVVTG

-664 DAIGADKGTTVE
+664 DAIDADKGTTVE
-676 SIDAATAALK
+676 SIDAATAAVK

-706 AMKLDFAY
+706 TMELDFSY
-714 ASAEKKTAFAK
+714 ASAEKKAAFAK

-765 EDCTASVVNAN
+765 VDCTASVVNAN
-776 FADKLNGWSSSQ
+776 FADQLNGWSSSQ
-788 NDGGNLQT
+788 NGGNL
-796 LNTESWTTSEG
+796 NAYNWESWTSSQGSNTEF
-807 VTGTPY
+807 Y
-813 YDYWNGSANNQ
+813 YDYYNGDANNQ

-829 VSGLKAGKYIVTIK
+829 VSGLQAGKYIVTIK
-843 ARALAGFNL
+843 ARAQAGFNL
-852 YMLIN
+852 YMLVN
-857 DEKKVDINEIG
+857 GEKKVDINEIG

-910 FGDVRLFKVAD
+910 FGDVRLFKVAN

-1022 IKAADNLEVGEGE
+1022 IKPADNLEAGEGE
-1035 IKFVGNYENGK
+1035 IMFVGNYENGK
-1046 QLAEGD
+1046 QLTEGN

-1073 FRAIFVSTAAAPAK
+1073 FRAIFVSTAAAAAK
-1087 AMFFSIR
+1087 TMFFSIR

-1125 KNATN
+1125 KNATS
-1130 LNGLAKGVYV
+1130 LSGLAKGVYV

>member
-1 MRPKNLRIFFSMALA
+1 MKPKNLRILFSMALA

-25 SETVSEAGAGQYL
+25 SETVSEAGAGQFL
-38 LYNVGAQ
+38 LYNVGAKQ
-45 KYLCP
+45 YLCP
-50 GNAWGTHASLGKVGM
+50 GNAWGTHASVGNVGM
-65 MVELM
+65 MVELV
-70 PQGDG
+70 PQNDG
-75 TYHVSTK
+75 TYRVSTK
-82 PYYNEDK
+82 PYYN
-89 FLSDA
+89 SDLCLGDNA
-94 AWTDNNAAPYSFE
+94 YVDNNGKGTYSFE
-107 KVEGAEE
+107 KVEGVEE

-143 AGSEVNGQW
+143 AGSEANGQW

-174 TNPDFDIR
+174 TNPDFDIIRNENGNKRHLR
-182 GNQNGLGALKGWVG
+182 GWEG
-196 EPAPNNSCAERFDM
+196 EPTANNSCAERYNM

-217 KTGLPNGKYRVSCQ
+217 KTALPNGKYRVSCQ
-231 GFYRAGGHDSGNET
+231 GFYRAGGGDSKDKDT
-245 QNAFLYANDNETPLL
+245 KNAILYANAEETPLM
-260 NILAEKDNFST
+260 NILEEEGNYSVK
-271 EYVGEKNKS
+271 
-280 GEPNTMEEAQNY
+280 PNNMAQAQES
-292 FSAGFYKNN
+292 FSAGLYKNN

-338 KVDLNAAA
+338 EVDLNAAA
-346 VAEFKVLQNEGNALL
+346 AAEFKVLQDEGNALL
-361 QDEAYAIVKDTKE
+361 QDPAYAIVKDTKE
-374 YVALQ
+374 YEALQ
-379 SVIAKTATAENLAE
+379 TVIKKTATADNLAE

-409 VSYEAWDAAYDAE
+409 VSYDAWDAAYGAE
-422 KKVLGGLGIAEQ
+422 KNVLEGLGIADQ
-434 FANRPN
+434 FKTRP
-440 TAAEAAKGAQTMNV
+440 TAAADAAKGAQTMNV
-454 AEYEAVVKDYTTDI
+454 AEYEAVVKDYTTAI

-497 DSNGKGWNANSWSM
+497 DSDGKGWNADNWSM
-511 SASQKITLP
+511 SASQEITLP
-520 AGDYVFKAAGRKSA
+520 AGEYVFKAAGRKSA
-534 DATMTLSVKNGETSL
+534 DATMTLSVKNGETAL

-593 TLTEKTTI
+593 TLTEETTI

-630 ASEVAYNQAIEAA
+630 ASEVAYKQAVDAA
-643 NAALANEANQVVTG
+643 NAALNNEANQVVTG
-657 EEKTKLE
+657 EELANLNA
-664 DAIGADKGTTVE
+664 AIAADKGTTVG

-706 AMKLDFAY
+706 TMKLDFTY
-714 ASAEKKTAFAK
+714 ASAEKKDAFAK

-765 EDCTASVVNAN
+765 VDCTASVVNAN

-788 NDGGNLQT
+788 NGGNLQT

-807 VTGTPY
+807 VNNTPY

-829 VSGLKAGKYIVTIK
+829 VSGLQAGKYIVTIK

-971 EGTVVAAYKDATVG
+971 EGTVVAAYKDATID

-995 VEEMQANVPYL
+995 LEEMQANVPYL

-1022 IKAADNLEVGEGE
+1022 IKAADNLEAGEGE

-1046 QLAEGD
+1046 QLTEGN
-1052 YFIDANRN
+1052 YFIDANHN

>member
-1 MRPKNLRIFFSMALA
+1 MKPKNLRILFSMALA

-25 SETVSEAGAGQYL
+25 SETVSEAGAGQFL
-38 LYNVGAQ
+38 LYNVGAKQ
-45 KYLCP
+45 YLCP
-50 GNAWGTHASLGKVGM
+50 GNAWGTHASVGKVGM
-65 MVELM
+65 MVELV
-70 PQGDG
+70 PQNDG
-75 TYHVSTK
+75 TYRVSTK
-82 PYYNEDK
+82 PYYN
-89 FLSDA
+89 SDLCLG
-94 AWTDNNAAPYSFE
+94 DNAYVDNTGKGTYSFE
-107 KVEGAEE
+107 KVEGVEE

-143 AGSEVNGQW
+143 AGSEANGQW

-174 TNPDFDIR
+174 TNPDFDIIRDENGNKRHLR
-182 GNQNGLGALKGWVG
+182 GWEG
-196 EPAPNNSCAERFDM
+196 EPTANNSCAEKY
-210 NFDVYQV
+210 NTTFDVYQE

-231 GFYRAGGHDSGNET
+231 GFYRAGGGNSKDKDT
-245 QNAFLYANDNETPLL
+245 KNAVLYANDNQTPLM
-260 NILAEKDNFST
+260 NILEEEGNYSVK
-271 EYVGEKNKS
+271 
-280 GEPNTMEEAQNY
+280 PNNMAQAQES
-292 FSAGFYKNN
+292 FSAGLYKNN

-338 KVDLNAAA
+338 EVDLNAAA
-346 VAEFKVLQNEGNALL
+346 VAEFKVLQDEGNALL
-361 QDEAYAIVKDTKE
+361 QDKAYAIVQGTEE
-374 YVALQ
+374 YVTLQ
-379 SVIAKTATAENLAE
+379 NVIAKTATAENLAE
-393 LKAEYN
+393 LKAEYY

-409 VSYEAWDAAYDAE
+409 VSYEAWDAAYAAE
-422 KKVLGGLGIAEQ
+422 KTVLKGLGIADQ
-434 FANRPN
+434 FATRPN

-480 FNNEHWSGKVVN
+480 FNNEHWSGNKVN

-497 DSNGKGWNANSWSM
+497 DSDGKGYNADSWSM
-511 SASQKITLP
+511 SASQEITLP
-520 AGDYVFKAAGRKSA
+520 AGEYVFKAAGRKSA
-534 DATMTLSVKNGETSL
+534 DATMTLSVKNGETAL

-593 TLTEKTTI
+593 TLTEETTI

-657 EEKTKLE
+657 EEKANLKA
-664 DAIGADKGTTVE
+664 AIAADKGTTVG
-676 SIDAATAALK
+676 SIDAATAAVK
-686 AATETYVAAVASYQ
+686 AATETYVAAVPSYQ

-706 AMKLDFAY
+706 TMELDFAY
-714 ASAEKKTAFAK
+714 ASAEKKAAFAK

-765 EDCTASVVNAN
+765 ENCTDRVVNAN

-788 NDGGNLQT
+788 NGGNLQT

-807 VTGTPY
+807 VNNTPY

-921 LDAITL
+921 LDAVTL
-927 NENETCTPEA
+927 NEDKTYTPEA
-937 KVADVTLNRTLTT
+937 KVANVTLNRTLTT
-950 HWNSIVL
+950 RWNSIVL
-957 PFAVSKKQIAAQFG
+957 PFAVSKTQIAAQFG
-971 EGTVVAAYKDATVG
+971 EGTVVAAYKNATID
-985 ETSTTLNFEV
+985 ETSTTLNFDV

-1015 YTFQGVA
+1015 YTFEGVA
-1022 IKAADNLEVGEGE
+1022 IKPTDILEAGEGE

-1060 LFYSAN
+1060 QFYSAN

-1087 AMFFSIR
+1087 TMFFSIR

-1125 KNATN
+1125 KNAAN
-1130 LNGLAKGVYV
+1130 LNGFAKGVYV

>member
-1 MRPKNLRIFFSMALA
+1 MKPKNLRILFSMALA

-50 GNAWGTHASLGKVGM
+50 GNAWGTHASLGEVGM
-65 MVELM
+65 MVELL
-70 PQGDG
+70 PQDDG
-75 TYHVSTK
+75 TYRVSTE
-82 PYYNEDK
+82 PYYKVSNNW
-89 FLSDA
+89 LG
-94 AWTDNNAAPYSFE
+94 DNGYVDNHGNGTYSFQKIE
-107 KVEGAEE
+107 GVEV
-114 PTYKLVCKSNTL
+114 PTYKLVCGSNTL
-126 YWSGKGTDLSF
+126 YWSGTGTDLTL
-137 DANGPA
+137 DANAPA
-143 AGSEVNGQW
+143 EGSEANAQW
-152 RLIKIGTEDATEEKP
+152 RLVKIGTEDASENNP
-167 QDVSYLI
+167 LDMSYLI
-174 TNPDFDIR
+174 TNPDFDAR
-182 GNQNGLGALKGWVG
+182 GNQNGLGAVKGWNGSPGADGRHYV
-196 EPAPNNSCAERFDM
+196 SCAEKFNT
-210 NFDVYQV
+210 NFDVYQE
-217 KTGLPNGKYRVSCQ
+217 KTGLPNGRYRLSCQ
-231 GFYRAGGHDSGNET
+231 GFYRAGGGKSKDKDT
-245 QNAFLYANDNETPLL
+245 KNAVLYANDNETPLM
-260 NILAEKDNFST
+260 NILEEEGKYSVKPDNM
-271 EYVGEKNKS
+271 VQ
-280 GEPNTMEEAQNY
+280 AQES
-292 FSAGFYKNN
+292 FSAGLYKNN

-306 VVDGTLRFGIKKSK
+306 VVNGTLRFGIKKSK
-320 QIAAD
+320 QITND

-338 KVDLNAAA
+338 EVDLNAAA
-346 VAEFKVLQNEGNALL
+346 VAEFKVLQDEGVALL
-361 QDEAYAIVKDTKE
+361 QENSDMAETEE
-374 YVALQ
+374 YKVLQ
-379 SVIAKTATAENLAE
+379 NVIAKEATAENLAE
-393 LKAEYN
+393 LKAEYYC
-399 SAKNAFVDLK
+399 AKNAFVDLK
-409 VSYEAWDAAYDAE
+409 VSYEAWDAAYAAE
-422 KKVLGGLGIAEQ
+422 KTVLEGLGIADQ
-434 FANRPN
+434 FATRPN

-468 KLGDWITSGAAN
+468 KLGDWITSGTAN
-480 FNNEHWSGKVVN
+480 FNNEHWSGTKSN
-492 YLNQD
+492 YLNQF
-497 DSNGKGWNANSWSM
+497 DSKDQGYNANSWSM
-511 SASQKITLP
+511 SASQEITLP
-520 AGDYVFKAAGRKSA
+520 AGEYVFKAAGRKSA
-534 DATMTLSVKNGETSL
+534 DATMTLSVRNGETSL

-593 TLTEKTTI
+593 TLTEETTI

-676 SIDAATAALK
+676 SIDAATAAVK

-706 AMKLDFAY
+706 TMELDFSY
-714 ASAEKKTAFAK
+714 ASAEKKAAFAK

-765 EDCTASVVNAN
+765 VDCTASVVNAN
-776 FADKLNGWSSSQ
+776 FADQLNGWSSSQ
-788 NDGGNLQT
+788 NGGNL
-796 LNTESWTTSEG
+796 NAYNWESWTSSQGSNTEF
-807 VTGTPY
+807 Y
-813 YDYWNGSANNQ
+813 YDYYNGDANNQ

-829 VSGLKAGKYIVTIK
+829 VSGLQAGKYIVTIK
-843 ARALAGFNL
+843 ARAQAGFNL
-852 YMLIN
+852 YMLVN
-857 DEKKVDINEIG
+857 GEKKVDINEIG

-927 NENETCTPEA
+927 NENETCNPEA

-1022 IKAADNLEVGEGE
+1022 IKPADNLEAGEGE

-1073 FRAIFVSTAAAPAK
+1073 FRAIFVSTAAASAK
-1087 AMFFSIR
+1087 TMFFSIR

-1125 KNATN
+1125 KNATS
-1130 LNGLAKGVYV
+1130 LSGLAKGVYV

>member
-1 MRPKNLRIFFSMALA
+1 MKPKNLRILFSMALA

-25 SETVSEAGAGQYL
+25 SETVSEAGAGQFL
-38 LYNVGAQ
+38 LYNVGAKQ
-45 KYLCP
+45 YLCP
-50 GNAWGTHASLGKVGM
+50 GNAWGTHASVGNVGM
-65 MVELM
+65 MVELV
-70 PQGDG
+70 PQNDG
-75 TYHVSTK
+75 TYRVSTK
-82 PYYNEDK
+82 PYYN
-89 FLSDA
+89 SDLCLG
-94 AWTDNNAAPYSFE
+94 DNAYVDNTGKGTYSFE
-107 KVEGAEE
+107 KVEGVEE

-143 AGSEVNGQW
+143 AGSEANGQW

-174 TNPDFDIR
+174 TNPDFDIIRDENGNKRHLR
-182 GNQNGLGALKGWVG
+182 GWEG
-196 EPAPNNSCAERFDM
+196 EPTANNSCAEKY
-210 NFDVYQV
+210 NTTFDVYQE

-231 GFYRAGGHDSGNET
+231 GFYRAGGGNSKDKDT
-245 QNAFLYANDNETPLL
+245 KNAVLYANDNQTPLM
-260 NILAEKDNFST
+260 NILEEEGNYSVK
-271 EYVGEKNKS
+271 
-280 GEPNTMEEAQNY
+280 PNNMAQAQES
-292 FSAGFYKNN
+292 FSAGLYKNN

-338 KVDLNAAA
+338 AVDLNAAA
-346 VAEFKVLQNEGNALL
+346 VAEFKVLQDEGDALL
-361 QDEAYAIVKDTKE
+361 QENSDMAETEE
-374 YVALQ
+374 YKVLQ
-379 SVIAKTATAENLAE
+379 NVIAKKATAENLAE
-393 LKAEYN
+393 LKAEYY

-409 VSYEAWDAAYDAE
+409 VSYEAWDAAYAAE
-422 KKVLGGLGIAEQ
+422 KTVLEGLGIAEQ

-511 SASQKITLP
+511 SASQEITLP

-593 TLTEKTTI
+593 TLTEETTI

-630 ASEVAYNQAIEAA
+630 ASEVAYNQAFEAA
-643 NAALANEANQVVTG
+643 KAALANEANQVVTG

-686 AATETYVAAVASYQ
+686 TATETYVAAVASYQ

-706 AMKLDFAY
+706 ALNLDFAY
-714 ASAEKKTAFAK
+714 ASEEKKAAFAE

-754 SNGKAEGVEGA
+754 SNGKAERVEGA
-765 EDCTASVVNAN
+765 VDCTDRVVNAN

-788 NDGGNLQT
+788 NGGNLQT
-796 LNTESWTTSEG
+796 LSGESWTTSEG
-807 VTGTPY
+807 VTETPY
-813 YDYWNGSANNQ
+813 YDYYNGSANNQ

-829 VSGLKAGKYIVTIK
+829 VSGLEAGKYIVTIK

-950 HWNSIVL
+950 YWNSIVL
-957 PFAVSKKQIAAQFG
+957 PFAVNKEQIAAQFG

-1015 YTFQGVA
+1015 YTFKGVA
-1022 IKAADNLEVGEGE
+1022 IKPADNLEAGEGE

-1073 FRAIFVSTAAAPAK
+1073 FRAIFVSTAAAAAK
-1087 AMFFSIR
+1087 TMFFSIR

-1125 KNATN
+1125 KNATS
-1130 LNGLAKGVYV
+1130 LSGLAKGVYV

>member
-1 MRPKNLRIFFSMALA
+1 MKPKNLRILFSMALA

-25 SETVSEAGAGQYL
+25 SETVSEAGAGQFL
-38 LYNVGAQ
+38 LYNVGAKQ
-45 KYLCP
+45 YLCP
-50 GNAWGTHASLGKVGM
+50 GNAWGTHASVGNVGM
-65 MVELM
+65 MVELV
-70 PQGDG
+70 PQNDG
-75 TYHVSTK
+75 TYRVSTK
-82 PYYNEDK
+82 PYYN
-89 FLSDA
+89 SDLCLG
-94 AWTDNNAAPYSFE
+94 DNAYVDNTGKGTYSFE
-107 KVEGAEE
+107 KVEGVEE

-143 AGSEVNGQW
+143 AGSEANGQW
-152 RLIKIGTEDATEEKP
+152 RLIKIGTEDATLEKP

-174 TNPDFDIR
+174 TNPDFDIIRDENGNKRHLR
-182 GNQNGLGALKGWVG
+182 GWEG
-196 EPAPNNSCAERFDM
+196 EPTANNSCAEKY
-210 NFDVYQV
+210 NTTFDVYQE

-231 GFYRAGGHDSGNET
+231 GFYRAGGGNSKDKDT
-245 QNAFLYANDNETPLL
+245 KNAVLYANDNQTPLM
-260 NILAEKDNFST
+260 NILEEEGNYSVK
-271 EYVGEKNKS
+271 
-280 GEPNTMEEAQNY
+280 PNNMAQAQES
-292 FSAGFYKNN
+292 FSAGLYKNN

-338 KVDLNAAA
+338 EVDLNAAA
-346 VAEFKVLQNEGNALL
+346 VAEFKVLQEEGTALL
-361 QDEAYAIVKDTKE
+361 QDEAYAIVKGTDE

-379 SVIAKTATAENLAE
+379 NVIAKEATAENLAE
-393 LKAEYN
+393 LKAEYY
-399 SAKNAFVDLK
+399 SAKNAFVELK
-409 VSYEAWDAAYDAE
+409 VSYEAWDAAYAAE
-422 KKVLGGLGIAEQ
+422 KTVLEGLGIADQ
-434 FANRPN
+434 FATRPN

-511 SASQKITLP
+511 SASQEITLP

-534 DATMTLSVKNGETSL
+534 DATMTLSVKNGEVSL

-575 SYACKNEGYGW
+575 SYACKDEGYGW

-593 TLTEKTTI
+593 TLTEETTI

-630 ASEVAYNQAIEAA
+630 ASEVAYNQAVDAA
-643 NAALANEANQVVTG
+643 NAALNNEANQVVTG
-657 EEKTKLE
+657 EEKANLNA
-664 DAIGADKGTTVE
+664 AIAADKGTTVG
-676 SIDAATAALK
+676 SIDAATAAVK
-686 AATETYVAAVASYQ
+686 AATETYVAAVPSYQ

-706 AMKLDFAY
+706 TMELNFAY
-714 ASAEKKTAFAK
+714 ASAEKKAAFAK

-765 EDCTASVVNAN
+765 VDCTASVVNAN
-776 FADKLNGWSSSQ
+776 FADQLNGWSSSQ
-788 NDGGNLQT
+788 NGGNL
-796 LNTESWTTSEG
+796 NAYNWESWTSSQGSNTEF
-807 VTGTPY
+807 Y
-813 YDYWNGSANNQ
+813 YDYYNGDANNQ

-829 VSGLKAGKYIVTIK
+829 VSGLQAGKYIVTIK

-910 FGDVRLFKVAD
+910 FGDVRLFKVAG
-921 LDAITL
+921 LDAVTL

-1006 IKPAQAGNT
+1006 IKPTQAGNT
-1015 YTFQGVA
+1015 YTFEGVA
-1022 IKAADNLEVGEGE
+1022 IKAADNLEAGEGE

-1046 QLAEGD
+1046 QLTAGN

-1073 FRAIFVSTAAAPAK
+1073 FRAIFVSTASAPAK

-1104 DVKTLAGKT
+1104 DVKTLSGKT

>member
-1 MRPKNLRIFFSMALA
+1 MKPKNLRILFSMALA

-50 GNAWGTHASLGKVGM
+50 GNAWGTHASLGEVGM
-65 MVELM
+65 MVELL
-70 PQGDG
+70 PQDDG
-75 TYHVSTK
+75 TYRVSTE
-82 PYYNEDK
+82 PYYKVSNNW
-89 FLSDA
+89 LG
-94 AWTDNNAAPYSFE
+94 DNGYVDNHGNGTYSFQKIE
-107 KVEGAEE
+107 GVEV
-114 PTYKLVCKSNTL
+114 PTYKLVCGSNTL
-126 YWSGKGTDLSF
+126 YWSGTGTDLTL
-137 DANGPA
+137 DANAPA
-143 AGSEVNGQW
+143 EGSEANAQW
-152 RLIKIGTEDATEEKP
+152 RLVKIGTEDASENNP
-167 QDVSYLI
+167 LDMSYLI
-174 TNPDFDIR
+174 TNPDFDAR
-182 GNQNGLGALKGWVG
+182 GNQNGLGDVKGWNGSPGADRKHYV
-196 EPAPNNSCAERFDM
+196 SCAEKYNT
-210 NFDVYQV
+210 NFDVYQE
-217 KTGLPNGKYRVSCQ
+217 KTGLPNGRYRLSCQ
-231 GFYRAGGHDSGNET
+231 GFYRAGGGDSKDKDT
-245 QNAFLYANDNETPLL
+245 KNAILYANAEETPLM
-260 NILAEKDNFST
+260 NILEEEGNYSVK
-271 EYVGEKNKS
+271 
-280 GEPNTMEEAQNY
+280 PNNMAQAQES
-292 FSAGFYKNN
+292 FSAGLYKNN

-338 KVDLNAAA
+338 EVDLNAAA
-346 VAEFKVLQNEGNALL
+346 VAEFKVLQEEGTALL
-361 QDEAYAIVKDTKE
+361 QDEAYAIVKGTDE

-379 SVIAKTATAENLAE
+379 NVIAKEATAENLAE
-393 LKAEYN
+393 LKAEYY

-409 VSYEAWDAAYDAE
+409 VSYEAWDAAYAAE
-422 KKVLGGLGIAEQ
+422 KTVLEGLGIADQ
-434 FANRPN
+434 FATRPN

-454 AEYEAVVKDYTTDI
+454 AEYDAVVKDYTTAI

-511 SASQKITLP
+511 SASQEITLP

-534 DATMTLSVKNGETSL
+534 DATMTLSVKNGEVSL
-549 GEVVNFPS
+549 GEVANFPS
-557 GNRGRG
+557 GNTGSG
-563 IATDGTASFEGA
+563 IATDGTASFEGGI
-575 SYACKNEGYGW
+575 YANSNKGYGW

-593 TLTEKTTI
+593 TLTEETTI
-601 TISIEAGANLIHN
+601 TISIEAGANLKHN

-676 SIDAATAALK
+676 SIDAATAAVK

-706 AMKLDFAY
+706 TMELDFAY
-714 ASAEKKTAFAK
+714 ASAEKKTAFAE

-765 EDCTASVVNAN
+765 VDCTASVVNAN
-776 FADKLNGWSSSQ
+776 FADQLNGWSSSQ
-788 NDGGNLQT
+788 NGGNL
-796 LNTESWTTSEG
+796 NAYNWESWTSSQGSNTEF
-807 VTGTPY
+807 Y
-813 YDYWNGSANNQ
+813 YDYYNGDANNQ

-829 VSGLKAGKYIVTIK
+829 VSGLQAGKYIVTIK

-927 NENETCTPEA
+927 NENETCNPEA

-1022 IKAADNLEVGEGE
+1022 IKAADNLEAGEGE

-1046 QLAEGD
+1046 QLTKGD
-1052 YFIDANRN
+1052 YFIDANHN
-1060 LFYSAN
+1060 KFYSAN

-1073 FRAIFVSTAAAPAK
+1073 FRAIFVSTAVAPAK
-1087 AMFFSIR
+1087 TMFFSIR

>member
-1 MRPKNLRIFFSMALA
+1 MKPKNLRILFSMALA

-25 SETVSEAGAGQYL
+25 SETVSEAGAGQFL
-38 LYNVGAQ
+38 LYNVGAKQ
-45 KYLCP
+45 YLCP
-50 GNAWGTHASLGKVGM
+50 GNAWGTHASVGNVGM
-65 MVELM
+65 MVELV
-70 PQGDG
+70 PQNDG
-75 TYHVSTK
+75 TYRVSTK
-82 PYYNEDK
+82 PYYN
-89 FLSDA
+89 SDLCLGDNA
-94 AWTDNNAAPYSFE
+94 YVDNNGKGTYSFE
-107 KVEGAEE
+107 KVEGVEE

-143 AGSEVNGQW
+143 AGSEANGQW

-174 TNPDFDIR
+174 TNPDFDIIRNENGNKRHLR
-182 GNQNGLGALKGWVG
+182 GWEG
-196 EPAPNNSCAERFDM
+196 EPTANNSCAERYNM

-217 KTGLPNGKYRVSCQ
+217 KTALPNGKYRVSCQ
-231 GFYRAGGHDSGNET
+231 GFYRAGGGDSKDKDT
-245 QNAFLYANDNETPLL
+245 KNAILYANAEETPLM
-260 NILAEKDNFST
+260 NILEEEGNYSVK
-271 EYVGEKNKS
+271 
-280 GEPNTMEEAQNY
+280 PNNMAQAQES
-292 FSAGFYKNN
+292 FSAGLYKNN

-320 QIAAD
+320 QITAD

-338 KVDLNAAA
+338 EVDLNAAA
-346 VAEFKVLQNEGNALL
+346 VAEFKVLQDEGNALL
-361 QDEAYAIVKDTKE
+361 QDEAYAIVKGTE
-374 YVALQ
+374 VYVALQ
-379 SVIAKTATAENLAE
+379 NVIAKEATAENLAE
-393 LKAEYN
+393 LKAEYY

-409 VSYEAWDAAYDAE
+409 VSYEAWDAAYAAE
-422 KKVLGGLGIAEQ
+422 KTVLEGLGISEQ

-454 AEYEAVVKDYTTDI
+454 AEYDAVVKDYTTDI
-468 KLGDWITSGAAN
+468 KLGDWKTSGAAN

-497 DSNGKGWNANSWSM
+497 DSDGKGWNADNWSM
-511 SASQKITLP
+511 SASQEITLP
-520 AGDYVFKAAGRKSA
+520 AGEYVFKAAGRKSA

-549 GEVVNFPS
+549 GKVVNFPS

-593 TLTEKTTI
+593 TLTEETTI
-601 TISIEAGANLIHN
+601 TISIEAGANLKHN

-630 ASEVAYNQAIEAA
+630 ASEVAYKQAVDAA
-643 NAALANEANQVVTG
+643 NAALNNKANQVVTG
-657 EEKTKLE
+657 EELANLNA
-664 DAIGADKGTTVE
+664 AIDADKGTTVG
-676 SIDAATAALK
+676 SIDAATAAVK
-686 AATETYVAAVASYQ
+686 AATETYVAAVPSYQ

-706 AMKLDFAY
+706 TMKLDFAY
-714 ASAEKKTAFAK
+714 ASAEKKAAFAE
-725 ALQVEAATSAKDATD
+725 ALHVEAATSAKDATD

-765 EDCTASVVNAN
+765 VDCTASVVNAN

-788 NDGGNLQT
+788 NGGNLQT
-796 LNTESWTTSEG
+796 LSGESWTTSEG
-807 VTGTPY
+807 VNNTPY
-813 YDYWNGSANNQ
+813 YDYYNGDANNQ

-829 VSGLKAGKYIVTIK
+829 VSDLKAGKYIVTIK

-950 HWNSIVL
+950 HWNSIIL
-957 PFAVSKKQIAAQFG
+957 PFAVSKEQIAAQFG

-1006 IKPAQAGNT
+1006 IKPAQPGNT
-1015 YTFQGVA
+1015 YTFEGVA
-1022 IKAADNLEVGEGE
+1022 IKAADNLEAGEGE

>member
-1 MRPKNLRIFFSMALA
+1 MRPKNLRILFSMALA

-25 SETVSEAGAGQYL
+25 SETVSEAGAGQFL
-38 LYNVGAQ
+38 LYNVGAKQ
-45 KYLCP
+45 YLCP
-50 GNAWGTHASLGKVGM
+50 GNAWGTHASVGNVGM
-65 MVELM
+65 MVELV
-70 PQGDG
+70 PQNDG
-75 TYHVSTK
+75 TYRVSTK
-82 PYYNEDK
+82 PYYN
-89 FLSDA
+89 SDLCLG
-94 AWTDNNAAPYSFE
+94 DNAYVDNTGKGTYSFE
-107 KVEGAEE
+107 KVEGVEE

-143 AGSEVNGQW
+143 AGSEANGQW

-174 TNPDFDIR
+174 TNPDFDIIRDENGNKRHLR
-182 GNQNGLGALKGWVG
+182 GWEG
-196 EPAPNNSCAERFDM
+196 EPTANNSCAEKY
-210 NFDVYQV
+210 NTTFDVYQE

-231 GFYRAGGHDSGNET
+231 GFYRAGGGNSKDKDT
-245 QNAFLYANDNETPLL
+245 KNAVLYANDNQTPLM
-260 NILAEKDNFST
+260 NILEEEGNYSVKPDN
-271 EYVGEKNKS
+271 
-280 GEPNTMEEAQNY
+280 MAQAQES
-292 FSAGFYKNN
+292 FSAGLYKNN

-338 KVDLNAAA
+338 EVDLNAAA
-346 VAEFKVLQNEGNALL
+346 VAEFKVLQDEGTALL
-361 QDEAYAIVKDTKE
+361 QDEAYAIVKGTDE

-379 SVIAKTATAENLAE
+379 NVIAKEATAENLAE
-393 LKAEYN
+393 LKAEYY

-409 VSYEAWDAAYDAE
+409 VSYEAWDAAYAAE
-422 KKVLGGLGIAEQ
+422 KTVLEGLGISEQ

-454 AEYEAVVKDYTTDI
+454 AEYDAVVKDYTTDI

-480 FNNEHWSGKVVN
+480 FNNEHWSGNKVN
-492 YLNQD
+492 YLNQID
-497 DSNGKGWNANSWSM
+497 GDKQGYNADSWSM
-511 SASQKITLP
+511 SASQEITLP
-520 AGDYVFKAAGRKSA
+520 AGEYVFKAAGRKSA
-534 DATMTLSVKNGETSL
+534 DATMTLSVRNGETSL

-593 TLTEKTTI
+593 TLTEETTI

-676 SIDAATAALK
+676 SIDAATAAVK

-706 AMKLDFAY
+706 TMELDFSY
-714 ASAEKKTAFAK
+714 ASAEKKAAFAK

-765 EDCTASVVNAN
+765 VDCTASVVNAN
-776 FADKLNGWSSSQ
+776 FADQLNGWSSSQ
-788 NDGGNLQT
+788 NGGNL
-796 LNTESWTTSEG
+796 NAYNWESWTSSQGSNTEF
-807 VTGTPY
+807 Y
-813 YDYWNGSANNQ
+813 YDYYNGDANNQ

-829 VSGLKAGKYIVTIK
+829 VSGLQAGKYIVTIK
-843 ARALAGFNL
+843 ARAQAGFNL
-852 YMLIN
+852 YMLVN
-857 DEKKVDINEIG
+857 GEKKVDINEIG

-927 NENETCTPEA
+927 NENETCNPEA

-1022 IKAADNLEVGEGE
+1022 IKPADNLEAGEGE

-1073 FRAIFVSTAAAPAK
+1073 FRAIFVSTAAASAK
-1087 AMFFSIR
+1087 TMFFSIR

-1125 KNATN
+1125 KNATS
-1130 LNGLAKGVYV
+1130 LSGLAKGVYV

>member
-1 MRPKNLRIFFSMALA
+1 MKPKNLRILFSMALA

-25 SETVSEAGAGQYL
+25 SETVSEAGAGQFL
-38 LYNVGAQ
+38 LYNVGAKQ
-45 KYLCP
+45 YLCP
-50 GNAWGTHASLGKVGM
+50 GNAWGTHASVGNVGM
-65 MVELM
+65 MVELV
-70 PQGDG
+70 PQNDG
-75 TYHVSTK
+75 TYRVSTK
-82 PYYNEDK
+82 PYYN
-89 FLSDA
+89 SDLCLG
-94 AWTDNNAAPYSFE
+94 DNAYVDNTGKGTYSFE
-107 KVEGAEE
+107 KVEGVEE

-143 AGSEVNGQW
+143 AGSEANGQW

-174 TNPDFDIR
+174 TNPDFDIIRDENGNKRHLR
-182 GNQNGLGALKGWVG
+182 GWEG
-196 EPAPNNSCAERFDM
+196 EPTANNSCAEKY
-210 NFDVYQV
+210 NTTFDVYQE

-231 GFYRAGGHDSGNET
+231 GFYRAGGGNSKDKDT
-245 QNAFLYANDNETPLL
+245 KNAVLYANDNQTPLM
-260 NILAEKDNFST
+260 NILEEEGNYSVKPDN
-271 EYVGEKNKS
+271 
-280 GEPNTMEEAQNY
+280 MAQAQES
-292 FSAGFYKNN
+292 FSAGLYKNN

-338 KVDLNAAA
+338 EVDLNAAA
-346 VAEFKVLQNEGNALL
+346 VAEFKVLQDEGTALL
-361 QDEAYAIVKDTKE
+361 QDEAYAIVKGTDE

-379 SVIAKTATAENLAE
+379 NVIAKEATAENLAE
-393 LKAEYN
+393 LKAEYY

-409 VSYEAWDAAYDAE
+409 VSYEAWDAAYAAE
-422 KKVLGGLGIAEQ
+422 KTVLEGLGIAEQ

-480 FNNEHWSGKVVN
+480 FNNEHWSGNKVN
-492 YLNQD
+492 YLNQID
-497 DSNGKGWNANSWSM
+497 GDKQGYNADSWSM
-511 SASQKITLP
+511 SASQEITLP
-520 AGDYVFKAAGRKSA
+520 AGEYVFKAAGRKSA
-534 DATMTLSVKNGETSL
+534 DATMTLSVRNGETSL

-593 TLTEKTTI
+593 TLTEETTI

-676 SIDAATAALK
+676 SIDAATAAVK

-706 AMKLDFAY
+706 TMELDFSY
-714 ASAEKKTAFAK
+714 ASAEKKAAFAK

-765 EDCTASVVNAN
+765 VDCTASVVNAN
-776 FADKLNGWSSSQ
+776 FADQLNGWSSSQ
-788 NDGGNLQT
+788 NGGNL
-796 LNTESWTTSEG
+796 NAYNWESWTSSQGSNTEF
-807 VTGTPY
+807 Y
-813 YDYWNGSANNQ
+813 YDYYNGDANNQ

-829 VSGLKAGKYIVTIK
+829 VSGLQAGKYIVTIK
-843 ARALAGFNL
+843 ARAQAGFNL
-852 YMLIN
+852 YMLVN
-857 DEKKVDINEIG
+857 GEKKVDINEIG

-882 AEFEVGNDGMVKLE
+882 TEFEVGNDGMVKLE

-927 NENETCTPEA
+927 NENETCNPEA

-1015 YTFQGVA
+1015 YTFEGVA
-1022 IKAADNLEVGEGE
+1022 IKAADNLEAGEGE

-1046 QLAEGD
+1046 QLTAGN

-1073 FRAIFVSTAAAPAK
+1073 FRAIFVSTASAPAK